1 MCKIWIFG
9 GTTEGRLLAE
19 YCSREK
25 IPAWVSV
32 ASEYGEELLREDLLE
47 AENVENAENLVQN
60 HDMNGREKSA
70 DREGY
75 LAKKNLKNASV
86 SSAVKVLRGRMDRH
100 QMEEFIRN
108 QGIQLV
114 IDATH
119 PHAKLVS
126 EEIQEACRQTGIRLE
141 RCLRAEG
148 EQNRGRDWVE
158 VDSIQEA
165 VAFLSSVPGVIF
177 ATTGSKELEALCQ
190 IPEYPKRVYAR
201 VLPISG
207 VLKKCEELGI
217 TGSHLIAMQGPFS
230 TEMNALFL
238 RQTKAEW
245 LLTKDSGRAGGFQEK
260 MEAARANGTRVVVIR
275 RPEERGISLNEAMK
289 VLKETDGRTIG
300 EREGIESEIASAKS
314 KKNIEGVDG
323 ENQEK
328 SNEVENVPAGEEERK
343 SGTDTVELEERN
355 KIKPSKTQTVFVTA
369 QKLACDT
376 QKTHLIL
383 AGIGMGQPSQMT
395 GEVLRAIRESDAL
408 IGAGRMLESAE
419 RALQDDLL
427 INKEGKIENR
437 QKSATAVEKERIP
450 GNIRGSYV
458 KCYKAY
464 LPDDVIRIISE
475 HPEWKQAVILYSGD
489 TGFFSGASK
498 MAERLRE
505 AGYPFTVYPG
515 ISCISYLAA
524 RLGTHWEDA
533 AIYSAHG
540 RELPVERVMKHLCD
554 PEEAANRAF
563 ILMGG
568 KNGAGQFCK
577 RLTQAGYGSVQ
588 VTVGEN
594 LSYPEEQ
601 IRSGTAE
608 EMGKLEFTDLSLMQL
623 EVLGKIKR
631 GQTEVPNKEKIAD
644 DDNIEITNVEKL
656 KMYAQGMVSEKRIQ
670 DVQVTESYKND
681 KHKFVLH
688 TNLCQEIPRIMLAA
702 PKSGSG
708 KTLLTCGLLE
718 ILRRRGLNPIA
729 CKCGPDYIDPM
740 FHRYVLGIPG
750 RNLDSFFL
758 PPEGVREVLAD
769 AAREEKAGIAVLEG
783 VMGYYDGLGGTETA
797 ASSWEIAKITDT
809 PAILLLDCKG
819 ASLSAAAMASGF
831 LHFREDSQIAGV
843 ILNRVSSMYYER
855 LAAAVEEASGLPV
868 LGYLP
873 ESEEYRMES
882 RHLGLFLPGEI
893 DRLRE
898 RIGRLADQMEKSIA
912 VDRVL
917 EVAGMSLEGENKEK
931 EKTERIERAEK
942 TRKGSEKIS
951 PRVRIGVARDEAFC
965 FYYQENFRLLEQM
978 GAELVYF
985 SPLRD
990 KKIPEGVNG
999 LLFGGGYPENY
1010 ARELAENAAMRESVR
1025 RSIAAGMPF
1034 LAECGGFLYLHRTL
1048 EGSDGKHWE
1057 MAGVYPFNAYRTD
1070 RLRRFGYVRLLTPS
1084 GQEIH
1089 GHEFHYWESEE
1100 PGTDWEAVK
1109 PTGNRSWRCIHEKGA
1124 QIGGFPHLYYAS
1136 CPEFLRGWLNVCE
1149 KYSED
1154 NGDKF

>member
-25 IPAWVSV
+25 IEAWVSV
-32 ASEYGEELLREDLLE
+32 ASEYGEELLQEELMESGNAGNPDL
-47 AENVENAENLVQN
+47 N
-60 HDMNGREKSA
+60 HNTC
-70 DREGY
+70 
-75 LAKKNLKNASV
+75 LAKKNLKTVQASSV
-86 SSAVKVLRGRMDRH
+86 IKVLRGRMDRY

-108 QGIQLV
+108 QGIHLV

-119 PHAKLVS
+119 PHARLVS
-126 EEIQEACRQTGIRLE
+126 EEIQEACGRTGVRLE

-148 EQNRGRDWVE
+148 EQNKARDWVE

-165 VAFLSSVPGVIF
+165 VSFLSSVSGVIF

-190 IPEYPKRVYAR
+190 IPDYQKRVYAR
-201 VLPISG
+201 VLPTSN
-207 VLKKCEELGI
+207 VLKKCEKLGI

-230 TEMNALFL
+230 TEMNTLFL

-260 MEAARANGTRVVVIR
+260 VEAARENGTRVVVIR
-275 RPEERGISLNEAMK
+275 RPEEDGISLEEAME
-289 VLKETDGRTIG
+289 VLKKADEGKVG
-300 EREGIESEIASAKS
+300 E
-314 KKNIEGVDG
+314 
-323 ENQEK
+323 
-328 SNEVENVPAGEEERK
+328 
-343 SGTDTVELEERN
+343 L
-355 KIKPSKTQTVFVTA
+355 
-369 QKLACDT
+369 
-376 QKTHLIL
+376 KTHLIL

-419 RALQDDLL
+419 RALQNDLL
-427 INKEGKIENR
+427 ISKEGKAENR
-437 QKSATAVEKERIP
+437 QESAAAVEKER
-450 GNIRGSYV
+450 

-464 LPDDVIRIISE
+464 LPDDVIQIVSK

-489 TGFFSGASK
+489 TGFFSGASR

-515 ISCISYLAA
+515 TSCVSYLAA

-540 RELPVERVMKHLCD
+540 RELSVDRVMKRLCD
-554 PEEAANRAF
+554 PEEPAKRAF

-568 KNGAGQFCK
+568 KNGAGQFCE
-577 RLTQAGYGSVQ
+577 RLTQAGYGNVQ

-608 EMGKLEFTDLSLMQL
+608 EMKKLEFADLSLILL
-623 EVLGKIKR
+623 EVTDEIKNVKQLKR
-631 GQTEVPNKEKIAD
+631 FEQEDKRLLPAD
-644 DDNIEITNVEKL
+644 SV
-656 KMYAQGMVSEKRIQ
+656 GV
-670 DVQVTESYKND
+670 
-681 KHKFVLH
+681 F
-688 TNLCQEIPRIMLAA
+688 PRIMLAA

-718 ILRRRGLNPIA
+718 VLRRRGLNPIA

-758 PPEGVREVLAD
+758 PTEGVRKVLVD
-769 AAREEKAGIAVLEG
+769 AVREEQAGIAVLEG
-783 VMGYYDGLGGTETA
+783 VMGYYDGLGGTETS
-797 ASSWEIAKITDT
+797 ASSWEIAEITDT
-809 PAILLLDCKG
+809 PAILVLDCKG

-831 LHFREDSQIAGV
+831 LHFRKKSHIAGV

-912 VDRVL
+912 VERVL
-917 EVAGMSLEGENKEK
+917 EVAGMLPLRIENKEK
-931 EKTERIERAEK
+931 EK
-942 TRKGSEKIS
+942 
-951 PRVRIGVARDEAFC
+951 
-965 FYYQENFRLLEQM
+965 
-978 GAELVYF
+978 
-985 SPLRD
+985 
-990 KKIPEGVNG
+990 
-999 LLFGGGYPENY
+999 
-1010 ARELAENAAMRESVR
+1010 AENESMEAE
-1025 RSIAAGMPF
+1025 IF
-1034 LAECGGFLYLHRTL
+1034 LIVEAECLVTSNTDADARGDFL
-1048 EGSDGKHWE
+1048 
-1057 MAGVYPFNAYRTD
+1057 
-1070 RLRRFGYVRLLTPS
+1070 LLTC
-1084 GQEIH
+1084 
-1089 GHEFHYWESEE
+1089 WELRY
-1100 PGTDWEAVK
+1100 TF
-1109 PTGNRSWRCIHEKGA
+1109 R
-1124 QIGGFPHLYYAS
+1124 PH
-1136 CPEFLRGWLNVCE
+1136 
-1149 KYSED
+1149 
-1154 NGDKF
+1154 

>member
-25 IPAWVSV
+25 IEAWVSV
-32 ASEYGEELLREDLLE
+32 ASEYGEELLQEELMESGNAGNPDL
-47 AENVENAENLVQN
+47 N
-60 HDMNGREKSA
+60 HNTC
-70 DREGY
+70 
-75 LAKKNLKNASV
+75 LAKKNLKTVQASSV
-86 SSAVKVLRGRMDRH
+86 IKVLRGRMDRY

-108 QGIQLV
+108 QGIHLV

-119 PHAKLVS
+119 PHARLVS
-126 EEIQEACRQTGIRLE
+126 EEIQEACGRTGVRLE

-148 EQNRGRDWVE
+148 EQNKARDWVE

-165 VAFLSSVPGVIF
+165 VSFLSSVSGVIF

-190 IPEYPKRVYAR
+190 IPDYQKRVYAR
-201 VLPISG
+201 VLPTSN
-207 VLKKCEELGI
+207 VLKKCEKLGI

-230 TEMNALFL
+230 TEMNTLFL

-260 MEAARANGTRVVVIR
+260 VEAARENGTRVVVIR
-275 RPEERGISLNEAMK
+275 RPEENGISLEEAME
-289 VLKETDGRTIG
+289 VLKKADEGKVG
-300 EREGIESEIASAKS
+300 E
-314 KKNIEGVDG
+314 
-323 ENQEK
+323 
-328 SNEVENVPAGEEERK
+328 
-343 SGTDTVELEERN
+343 L
-355 KIKPSKTQTVFVTA
+355 
-369 QKLACDT
+369 
-376 QKTHLIL
+376 KTHLIL

-395 GEVLRAIRESDAL
+395 GEVLRSIRESDAL

-419 RALQDDLL
+419 RALQNDLL
-427 INKEGKIENR
+427 ISKEGKAENR
-437 QKSATAVEKERIP
+437 QESAAAVEKER
-450 GNIRGSYV
+450 

-464 LPDDVIRIISE
+464 LPDDVIQIVSE
-475 HPEWKQAVILYSGD
+475 HPEWKRAVILYSGD
-489 TGFFSGASK
+489 TGFFSGASR

-515 ISCISYLAA
+515 TSCVSYLAA

-540 RELPVERVMKHLCD
+540 RELSVDRVMKRLCD
-554 PEEAANRAF
+554 PEEPAKRAF

-568 KNGAGQFCK
+568 KNGAGQFCE
-577 RLTQAGYGSVQ
+577 RLTQAGYGNVQ

-608 EMGKLEFTDLSLMQL
+608 EMKKLEFADLSLMLL
-623 EVLGKIKR
+623 EVTDEIKNVKQLKR
-631 GQTEVPNKEKIAD
+631 FEQEDKRLLPAD
-644 DDNIEITNVEKL
+644 SV
-656 KMYAQGMVSEKRIQ
+656 GV
-670 DVQVTESYKND
+670 
-681 KHKFVLH
+681 F
-688 TNLCQEIPRIMLAA
+688 PRIMLAA

-718 ILRRRGLNPIA
+718 VLRRRGLNPIA

-758 PPEGVREVLAD
+758 PTEGVRKVLVD
-769 AAREEKAGIAVLEG
+769 AVREEQAGIAVLEG
-783 VMGYYDGLGGTETA
+783 VMGYYDGLGGTETS
-797 ASSWEIAKITDT
+797 ASSWEIAEITDT
-809 PAILLLDCKG
+809 PAILVLDCKG

-831 LHFREDSQIAGV
+831 LHFRKKSHIAGV
-843 ILNRVSSMYYER
+843 ILNRVSSMYCER

-912 VDRVL
+912 VERVL
-917 EVAGMSLEGENKEK
+917 EVAGMLPLRIENKEK
-931 EKTERIERAEK
+931 EKAENESMEAEGIAK
-942 TRKGSEKIS
+942 FPACQEQKVTS
-951 PRVRIGVARDEAFC
+951 RVRIGVARDEAFC

-990 KKIPEGVNG
+990 KKIPDRVDG

-1010 ARELAENAAMRESVR
+1010 ARELAKNAAMRESIR

-1057 MAGVYPFNAYRTD
+1057 MAGVYPFDAYRTN
-1070 RLRRFGYVRLLTPS
+1070 RLRRFGYVRLLTSS

-1089 GHEFHYWESEE
+1089 GHEFHYWESED

-1109 PTGNRSWRCIHEKGA
+1109 PTGNRSWRCIHEKGG

-1136 CPEFLRGWLNVCE
+1136 CPDFLRKWLDVCAKGSQK
-1149 KYSED
+1149 KYI
-1154 NGDKF
+1154 N

>member
-25 IPAWVSV
+25 IEAWVSV
-32 ASEYGEELLREDLLE
+32 ASEYGEELLQEELMESGNAGNPDL
-47 AENVENAENLVQN
+47 N
-60 HDMNGREKSA
+60 HNTC
-70 DREGY
+70 
-75 LAKKNLKNASV
+75 LAKKNLKTVQASSV
-86 SSAVKVLRGRMDRH
+86 IKVLRGRMDRY

-108 QGIQLV
+108 QGIHLV

-119 PHAKLVS
+119 PHARLVS
-126 EEIQEACRQTGIRLE
+126 EEIQEACGRTGVRLE

-148 EQNRGRDWVE
+148 EQNKARDWVE

-165 VAFLSSVPGVIF
+165 VSFLSSVSGVIF

-190 IPEYPKRVYAR
+190 IPDYQKRVYAR
-201 VLPISG
+201 VLPTSN
-207 VLKKCEELGI
+207 VLKKCEKLGI

-230 TEMNALFL
+230 TEMNTLFL

-260 MEAARANGTRVVVIR
+260 VEAARENGTRVVVIR
-275 RPEERGISLNEAMK
+275 RPEEDGISLEEAME
-289 VLKETDGRTIG
+289 VLKKADEGKVG
-300 EREGIESEIASAKS
+300 E
-314 KKNIEGVDG
+314 
-323 ENQEK
+323 
-328 SNEVENVPAGEEERK
+328 
-343 SGTDTVELEERN
+343 L
-355 KIKPSKTQTVFVTA
+355 
-369 QKLACDT
+369 
-376 QKTHLIL
+376 KTHLIL

-419 RALQDDLL
+419 RALQNDLL
-427 INKEGKIENR
+427 ISKEGKAENR
-437 QKSATAVEKERIP
+437 QESAAAVEKET
-450 GNIRGSYV
+450 

-464 LPDDVIRIISE
+464 LPDDVIQIVSK

-489 TGFFSGASK
+489 TGFFSGASR

-515 ISCISYLAA
+515 TSCVSYLAA

-540 RELPVERVMKHLCD
+540 RELSVDRVMKRLCD
-554 PEEAANRAF
+554 PEEPAKRAF

-568 KNGAGQFCK
+568 KNGAGQFCE
-577 RLTQAGYGSVQ
+577 RLTQAGYGNVQ

-608 EMGKLEFTDLSLMQL
+608 EMKKLEFADLSLILL
-623 EVLGKIKR
+623 EVTDEIKNVKQLKR
-631 GQTEVPNKEKIAD
+631 FEQEDKRLLSAD
-644 DDNIEITNVEKL
+644 SV
-656 KMYAQGMVSEKRIQ
+656 GV
-670 DVQVTESYKND
+670 
-681 KHKFVLH
+681 F
-688 TNLCQEIPRIMLAA
+688 PRIMLAA

-718 ILRRRGLNPIA
+718 VLRRRGLNPIA

-750 RNLDSFFL
+750 RNLDSFFM
-758 PPEGVREVLAD
+758 PAEGVRKVLVD
-769 AAREEKAGIAVLEG
+769 AVREEQAGIAVLEG
-783 VMGYYDGLGGTETA
+783 VMGYYDGLGGTETS
-797 ASSWEIAKITDT
+797 ASSWEIAEITDT
-809 PAILLLDCKG
+809 PAILVLDCKG
-819 ASLSAAAMASGF
+819 SSLSAAAMASGF
-831 LHFREDSQIAGV
+831 LHFRKKSHIAGV

-917 EVAGMSLEGENKEK
+917 EVAGMLPLRIENKEK
-931 EKTERIERAEK
+931 EKAENESMEAESIAK
-942 TRKGSEKIS
+942 FPACQEQKVTS
-951 PRVRIGVARDEAFC
+951 RVRIGVARDEAFC

-990 KKIPEGVNG
+990 KKIPDRVDG

-1010 ARELAENAAMRESVR
+1010 ARELAKNAAMRESIR

-1057 MAGVYPFNAYRTD
+1057 MAGVYPFDAYRTN
-1070 RLRRFGYVRLLTPS
+1070 RLRRFGYVRLLTSS

-1089 GHEFHYWESEE
+1089 GHEFHYWESED

-1109 PTGNRSWRCIHEKGA
+1109 PTGNRSWRCIHEKGG

-1136 CPEFLRGWLNVCE
+1136 CPDFLRKWLDECAKGSQQ
-1149 KYSED
+1149 KYT
-1154 NGDKF
+1154 N

>member
-25 IPAWVSV
+25 IEAWVSV
-32 ASEYGEELLREDLLE
+32 ASEYGEELLQEELMESGNAGNPDL
-47 AENVENAENLVQN
+47 N
-60 HDMNGREKSA
+60 HNTKESGQCA
-70 DREGY
+70 DKEICF
-75 LAKKNLKNASV
+75 AKKSLKNVQASSV
-86 SSAVKVLRGRMDRH
+86 IKVLRGRMDRY

-108 QGIQLV
+108 QGIHLV

-119 PHAKLVS
+119 PHARLVS
-126 EEIQEACRQTGIRLE
+126 EEIQEACGRTGVRLE

-148 EQNRGRDWVE
+148 EQNKARDWVE

-165 VAFLSSVPGVIF
+165 VSFLSSVSGVIF

-190 IPEYPKRVYAR
+190 IPDYQKRVYAR
-201 VLPISG
+201 VLPTSN
-207 VLKKCEELGI
+207 VLKKCEKLGI

-230 TEMNALFL
+230 TEMNTLFL

-260 MEAARANGTRVVVIR
+260 VEAARENGTRVVVIR
-275 RPEERGISLNEAMK
+275 RPEEDGISLEEAME
-289 VLKETDGRTIG
+289 VLKKADEGNVG
-300 EREGIESEIASAKS
+300 E
-314 KKNIEGVDG
+314 
-323 ENQEK
+323 
-328 SNEVENVPAGEEERK
+328 
-343 SGTDTVELEERN
+343 L
-355 KIKPSKTQTVFVTA
+355 
-369 QKLACDT
+369 
-376 QKTHLIL
+376 KTHLIL

-419 RALQDDLL
+419 RALQNDLL
-427 INKEGKIENR
+427 ISKEGKAENR
-437 QKSATAVEKERIP
+437 QESAAAVEKER
-450 GNIRGSYV
+450 

-464 LPDDVIRIISE
+464 LPDDVIQIVSE

-489 TGFFSGASK
+489 TGFFSGASR

-515 ISCISYLAA
+515 TSCVSYLAA

-540 RELPVERVMKHLCD
+540 RELSVDRVMKRLCD
-554 PEEAANRAF
+554 PEEPAKRAF

-568 KNGAGQFCK
+568 KNGAGQFCE
-577 RLTQAGYGSVQ
+577 RLTQAGYGNVQ

-608 EMGKLEFTDLSLMQL
+608 EMKKLEFADLSLMLL
-623 EVLGKIKR
+623 EVTDEIKNVKQLKR
-631 GQTEVPNKEKIAD
+631 FEQEDKRLLPAD
-644 DDNIEITNVEKL
+644 SV
-656 KMYAQGMVSEKRIQ
+656 GV
-670 DVQVTESYKND
+670 
-681 KHKFVLH
+681 F
-688 TNLCQEIPRIMLAA
+688 PRIMLAA

-718 ILRRRGLNPIA
+718 VLRRRGLNPIA

-758 PPEGVREVLAD
+758 PAEGVREVLVD
-769 AAREEKAGIAVLEG
+769 VVREEQAGIAVLEG
-783 VMGYYDGLGGTETA
+783 VMGYYDGLGGTETS
-797 ASSWEIAKITDT
+797 ASSWEIAEITDT
-809 PAILLLDCKG
+809 PAILVLDCKG

-831 LHFREDSQIAGV
+831 LHFREKSHIAGV

-855 LAAAVEEASGLPV
+855 LAAAVEEASRLPV

-873 ESEEYRMES
+873 ESEEYHMES

-912 VDRVL
+912 VERVL
-917 EVAGMSLEGENKEK
+917 EVAGMLPLRIENKEK
-931 EKTERIERAEK
+931 EKAENESMEAESIAK
-942 TRKGSEKIS
+942 FPACQEQKVTS
-951 PRVRIGVARDEAFC
+951 RVRIGVARDEAFC

-990 KKIPEGVNG
+990 KKIPDRVDG

-1010 ARELAENAAMRESVR
+1010 ARELAKNAAMRESIR
-1025 RSIAAGMPF
+1025 RSIA
-1034 LAECGGFLYLHRTL
+1034 
-1048 EGSDGKHWE
+1048 S
-1057 MAGVYPFNAYRTD
+1057 
-1070 RLRRFGYVRLLTPS
+1070 
-1084 GQEIH
+1084 
-1089 GHEFHYWESEE
+1089 
-1100 PGTDWEAVK
+1100 
-1109 PTGNRSWRCIHEKGA
+1109 
-1124 QIGGFPHLYYAS
+1124 
-1136 CPEFLRGWLNVCE
+1136 
-1149 KYSED
+1149 
-1154 NGDKF
+1154 

>member
-25 IPAWVSV
+25 IEAWVSV
-32 ASEYGEELLREDLLE
+32 ASEYGEELLQEELMESGNAGNPDL
-47 AENVENAENLVQN
+47 N
-60 HDMNGREKSA
+60 HNTC
-70 DREGY
+70 
-75 LAKKNLKNASV
+75 LAKKNLKTVQASSV
-86 SSAVKVLRGRMDRH
+86 IKVLRGRMDRY

-108 QGIQLV
+108 QGIHLV

-119 PHAKLVS
+119 PHARLVS
-126 EEIQEACRQTGIRLE
+126 EEIQEACGRTGVRLE

-148 EQNRGRDWVE
+148 EQNKARDWVE

-165 VAFLSSVPGVIF
+165 VSFLSSVSGVIF

-190 IPEYPKRVYAR
+190 IPDYQKRVYAR
-201 VLPISG
+201 VLPTSN
-207 VLKKCEELGI
+207 VLKKCEKLGI
-217 TGSHLIAMQGPFS
+217 TGSHLIAMQGPFF
-230 TEMNALFL
+230 TEMNTLFL

-260 MEAARANGTRVVVIR
+260 VEAARENGTRVVVIR
-275 RPEERGISLNEAMK
+275 RPKENGISLEEAME
-289 VLKETDGRTIG
+289 VLKKADEGKVG
-300 EREGIESEIASAKS
+300 E
-314 KKNIEGVDG
+314 
-323 ENQEK
+323 
-328 SNEVENVPAGEEERK
+328 
-343 SGTDTVELEERN
+343 L
-355 KIKPSKTQTVFVTA
+355 
-369 QKLACDT
+369 
-376 QKTHLIL
+376 KTHLIL

-419 RALQDDLL
+419 RALQNDLL
-427 INKEGKIENR
+427 ISKEGKAENR
-437 QKSATAVEKERIP
+437 QESAAAVEKET
-450 GNIRGSYV
+450 

-464 LPDDVIRIISE
+464 LPDDVIQIVSK

-489 TGFFSGASK
+489 TGFFSGASR

-515 ISCISYLAA
+515 TSCVSYLAA

-540 RELPVERVMKHLCD
+540 RELSVDRVMKRLCD
-554 PEEAANRAF
+554 PEEPAKRAF

-568 KNGAGQFCK
+568 KNGAGQFCE
-577 RLTQAGYGSVQ
+577 RLTQAGYGNVQ
-588 VTVGEN
+588 VTVGES

-601 IRSGTAE
+601 IRRGTAE
-608 EMGKLEFTDLSLMQL
+608 EMKKLEFADLSLMLL
-623 EVLGKIKR
+623 EVTDEIKNVKQLKR
-631 GQTEVPNKEKIAD
+631 FEQEDKRLLPAD
-644 DDNIEITNVEKL
+644 SV
-656 KMYAQGMVSEKRIQ
+656 GV
-670 DVQVTESYKND
+670 
-681 KHKFVLH
+681 F
-688 TNLCQEIPRIMLAA
+688 PRIMLAA

-718 ILRRRGLNPIA
+718 VLRRRGLNPIA

-758 PPEGVREVLAD
+758 PTEGVRKVLVD
-769 AAREEKAGIAVLEG
+769 AVREEQAGIAVLEG
-783 VMGYYDGLGGTETA
+783 VMGYYDGLGGTETS
-797 ASSWEIAKITDT
+797 ASSWEIAEITDT
-809 PAILLLDCKG
+809 PAILVLDCKG

-831 LHFREDSQIAGV
+831 LHFRKKSHIAGV

-912 VDRVL
+912 VEQVL
-917 EVAGMSLEGENKEK
+917 EVAGMLPLRIENKEK
-931 EKTERIERAEK
+931 EKAENESMEAESIAK
-942 TRKGSEKIS
+942 FPACQEQKVTS
-951 PRVRIGVARDEAFC
+951 RVRIGVARDEAFC

-990 KKIPEGVNG
+990 KKIPDRVDG

-1010 ARELAENAAMRESVR
+1010 ARELAKNAAMRESIR

-1057 MAGVYPFNAYRTD
+1057 MAGVYPFDAYRTN
-1070 RLRRFGYVRLLTPS
+1070 RLRRFGYVRLLTSS

-1089 GHEFHYWESEE
+1089 GHEFHYWESED

-1109 PTGNRSWRCIHEKGA
+1109 PTGNRSWRCIHEKGG

-1136 CPEFLRGWLNVCE
+1136 CPDFLRKWLDVCAKGSQQ
-1149 KYSED
+1149 KYT
-1154 NGDKF
+1154 N

>member
-25 IPAWVSV
+25 IEAWVSV
-32 ASEYGEELLREDLLE
+32 ASEYGEELLQEELMESGNAGNPDL
-47 AENVENAENLVQN
+47 N
-60 HDMNGREKSA
+60 HNTC
-70 DREGY
+70 
-75 LAKKNLKNASV
+75 LAKKNLKTVQASSV
-86 SSAVKVLRGRMDRH
+86 IKVLRGRMDRY

-108 QGIQLV
+108 QGIHLV

-119 PHAKLVS
+119 PHARLVS
-126 EEIQEACRQTGIRLE
+126 EEIQEACGRTGVRLE
-141 RCLRAEG
+141 RCLRAGG
-148 EQNRGRDWVE
+148 EQNKARDWVE

-165 VAFLSSVPGVIF
+165 VSFLSSVSGVIF

-190 IPEYPKRVYAR
+190 IPDYQKRVYAR
-201 VLPISG
+201 VLPTSN
-207 VLKKCEELGI
+207 VLKKCEKLGI

-230 TEMNALFL
+230 TEMNTLFL

-260 MEAARANGTRVVVIR
+260 VEAARENGTRVVVIR
-275 RPEERGISLNEAMK
+275 RPEEDGISLEEAME
-289 VLKETDGRTIG
+289 VLKKADEGKVG
-300 EREGIESEIASAKS
+300 E
-314 KKNIEGVDG
+314 
-323 ENQEK
+323 
-328 SNEVENVPAGEEERK
+328 
-343 SGTDTVELEERN
+343 L
-355 KIKPSKTQTVFVTA
+355 
-369 QKLACDT
+369 
-376 QKTHLIL
+376 KTHLIL

-419 RALQDDLL
+419 RALQNDLL
-427 INKEGKIENR
+427 ISKEGKAENR
-437 QKSATAVEKERIP
+437 QESAAAVEKET
-450 GNIRGSYV
+450 

-464 LPDDVIRIISE
+464 LPDDVIQIVSK

-489 TGFFSGASK
+489 TGFFSGASR

-515 ISCISYLAA
+515 TSCVSYLAA

-540 RELPVERVMKHLCD
+540 RELSVDRVMKRLCD
-554 PEEAANRAF
+554 PEEPAKRAF

-568 KNGAGQFCK
+568 KNGAGQFCE
-577 RLTQAGYGSVQ
+577 RLTQAGYGNVQ

-608 EMGKLEFTDLSLMQL
+608 EMKKLEFADLSLILL
-623 EVLGKIKR
+623 EVTDEIKNVKQLKR
-631 GQTEVPNKEKIAD
+631 FEQEDKRLLPAD
-644 DDNIEITNVEKL
+644 SV
-656 KMYAQGMVSEKRIQ
+656 GV
-670 DVQVTESYKND
+670 
-681 KHKFVLH
+681 F
-688 TNLCQEIPRIMLAA
+688 PRIMLAA

-718 ILRRRGLNPIA
+718 VLRRRGLNPIA

-750 RNLDSFFL
+750 RNLDSFFM
-758 PPEGVREVLAD
+758 PAEGVRKVLVD
-769 AAREEKAGIAVLEG
+769 AVREEQAGIAVLEG
-783 VMGYYDGLGGTETA
+783 VMGYYDGLGGTETS
-797 ASSWEIAKITDT
+797 ASSWEIAEITDT
-809 PAILLLDCKG
+809 PAILVLDCKG

-831 LHFREDSQIAGV
+831 LHFRKKSHIAGV

-917 EVAGMSLEGENKEK
+917 EVAGMLPLRIENKEK
-931 EKTERIERAEK
+931 EKAENESMEAESIAK
-942 TRKGSEKIS
+942 FPACQEQKVTS
-951 PRVRIGVARDEAFC
+951 RVRIGVARDEAFC

-990 KKIPEGVNG
+990 KKIPDRVDG

-1010 ARELAENAAMRESVR
+1010 ARELAKNAAMRESIR

-1057 MAGVYPFNAYRTD
+1057 MAGVYPFDAYRTN
-1070 RLRRFGYVRLLTPS
+1070 RLRRFGYVRLLTSS

-1089 GHEFHYWESEE
+1089 GHEFHYWESED

-1109 PTGNRSWRCIHEKGA
+1109 PTGNRSWRCIHEKGG

-1136 CPEFLRGWLNVCE
+1136 CPDFLRKWLDVCAKGSQQ
-1149 KYSED
+1149 KYI
-1154 NGDKF
+1154 N

>member
-25 IPAWVSV
+25 IEAWVSV
-32 ASEYGEELLREDLLE
+32 ASEYGEELLQEELMESGNAGNPDL
-47 AENVENAENLVQN
+47 N
-60 HDMNGREKSA
+60 HNTC
-70 DREGY
+70 
-75 LAKKNLKNASV
+75 LAKKSLKNVQASSV
-86 SSAVKVLRGRMDRH
+86 IKVLRGRMDRY

-108 QGIQLV
+108 QGIHLV

-119 PHAKLVS
+119 PHARLVS
-126 EEIQEACRQTGIRLE
+126 EEIQEACGRTGVRLE

-148 EQNRGRDWVE
+148 EQNKARDWVE

-165 VAFLSSVPGVIF
+165 VSFLSSVSGVIF

-190 IPEYPKRVYAR
+190 IPDYQKRVYAR
-201 VLPISG
+201 VLPTSN
-207 VLKKCEELGI
+207 VLKKCEKLGI

-230 TEMNALFL
+230 TEMNTLFL

-260 MEAARANGTRVVVIR
+260 VEAARENGTRVVVIR
-275 RPEERGISLNEAMK
+275 RPEEDGISLEEAME
-289 VLKETDGRTIG
+289 VLKKADEGNVG
-300 EREGIESEIASAKS
+300 EREGRDGEDIEREIASAKR

-323 ENQEK
+323 ENQRK
-328 SNEVENVPAGEEERK
+328 SNA
-343 SGTDTVELEERN
+343 VEL
-355 KIKPSKTQTVFVTA
+355 
-369 QKLACDT
+369 
-376 QKTHLIL
+376 KTHLIL

-419 RALQDDLL
+419 RALQNDLL
-427 INKEGKIENR
+427 ISKEGKAENR
-437 QKSATAVEKERIP
+437 QESAAAVEKET
-450 GNIRGSYV
+450 

-464 LPDDVIRIISE
+464 LPDDVIQIVSK
-475 HPEWKQAVILYSGD
+475 HPEWKRAVILYSGD
-489 TGFFSGASK
+489 TGFFSGASR

-515 ISCISYLAA
+515 TSCVSYLAA

-540 RELPVERVMKHLCD
+540 RELSVDRVMKRLCD
-554 PEEAANRAF
+554 PEEPAKRAF

-568 KNGAGQFCK
+568 KNGAGQFCE
-577 RLTQAGYGSVQ
+577 RLTQAGYGNVQ

-608 EMGKLEFTDLSLMQL
+608 EMKKLEFADLSLMLL
-623 EVLGKIKR
+623 EVTDEIKNVKQLKR
-631 GQTEVPNKEKIAD
+631 FEQEDKRLLPADSVEV
-644 DDNIEITNVEKL
+644 
-656 KMYAQGMVSEKRIQ
+656 
-670 DVQVTESYKND
+670 
-681 KHKFVLH
+681 F
-688 TNLCQEIPRIMLAA
+688 PRIMLAA

-718 ILRRRGLNPIA
+718 VLRRRGLNPIA

-758 PPEGVREVLAD
+758 PTEGVREVLVD
-769 AAREEKAGIAVLEG
+769 AVREEQAGIAVLEG
-783 VMGYYDGLGGTETA
+783 VMGYYDGLGGTETS
-797 ASSWEIAKITDT
+797 ASSWEIAEITDT
-809 PAILLLDCKG
+809 PAILVLDCKG

-831 LHFREDSQIAGV
+831 LHFRKKSHIAGV

-917 EVAGMSLEGENKEK
+917 EVAGMLPLRIENKGK
-931 EKTERIERAEK
+931 EKAENESMEAESIAK
-942 TRKGSEKIS
+942 FPACQEQKVTS
-951 PRVRIGVARDEAFC
+951 RVRIGVARDEAFC

-990 KKIPEGVNG
+990 KKIPDRVDG

-1010 ARELAENAAMRESVR
+1010 ARELAKNAAMRESIR

-1057 MAGVYPFNAYRTD
+1057 MAGVYPFDAYRTN
-1070 RLRRFGYVRLLTPS
+1070 RLRRFGYVRLLTSS

-1089 GHEFHYWESEE
+1089 GHEFHYWESED

-1109 PTGNRSWRCIHEKGA
+1109 PTGNRSWHCIHEKGG

-1136 CPEFLRGWLNVCE
+1136 CPDFLRKWLDVCAKGSQK
-1149 KYSED
+1149 KYI
-1154 NGDKF
+1154 K

>member
-25 IPAWVSV
+25 IEAWVSV
-32 ASEYGEELLREDLLE
+32 ASEYGEELLQEELMESGNAGNPDL
-47 AENVENAENLVQN
+47 N
-60 HDMNGREKSA
+60 HNTC
-70 DREGY
+70 
-75 LAKKNLKNASV
+75 LAKKNLKTVQASSV
-86 SSAVKVLRGRMDRH
+86 IKVLRGRMDRY

-108 QGIQLV
+108 QGIHLV

-119 PHAKLVS
+119 PHARLVS
-126 EEIQEACRQTGIRLE
+126 EEIQEACGRTGVRLE

-148 EQNRGRDWVE
+148 EQNKARDWVE

-165 VAFLSSVPGVIF
+165 VSFLSSVSGVIF
-177 ATTGSKELEALCQ
+177 ATTGSKELEVLCQ
-190 IPEYPKRVYAR
+190 IPDYQKRVYAR
-201 VLPISG
+201 VLPTSN
-207 VLKKCEELGI
+207 VLKKCEKLGI

-230 TEMNALFL
+230 TEMNTLFL

-260 MEAARANGTRVVVIR
+260 VEAARENGTRVVVIR
-275 RPEERGISLNEAMK
+275 RPEEDGISLEEAME
-289 VLKETDGRTIG
+289 VLKKADEGKVG
-300 EREGIESEIASAKS
+300 E
-314 KKNIEGVDG
+314 
-323 ENQEK
+323 
-328 SNEVENVPAGEEERK
+328 
-343 SGTDTVELEERN
+343 L
-355 KIKPSKTQTVFVTA
+355 
-369 QKLACDT
+369 
-376 QKTHLIL
+376 KTHLIL

-419 RALQDDLL
+419 RALQNDLL
-427 INKEGKIENR
+427 ISKEGKAENR
-437 QKSATAVEKERIP
+437 QESAAAMEKET
-450 GNIRGSYV
+450 

-464 LPDDVIRIISE
+464 LPDDVIQIVSK

-489 TGFFSGASK
+489 TGFFSGASR

-515 ISCISYLAA
+515 TSCVSYLAA

-540 RELPVERVMKHLCD
+540 RELSVDRVMKRLCD
-554 PEEAANRAF
+554 PEEPAKRAF

-568 KNGAGQFCK
+568 KNGAGQFCE
-577 RLTQAGYGSVQ
+577 RLTQAGYGNVQ

-608 EMGKLEFTDLSLMQL
+608 EMKKLEFADLSLILL
-623 EVLGKIKR
+623 EVTDEIKNVKQLKR
-631 GQTEVPNKEKIAD
+631 FEQEDKRLLSAD
-644 DDNIEITNVEKL
+644 SV
-656 KMYAQGMVSEKRIQ
+656 GV
-670 DVQVTESYKND
+670 
-681 KHKFVLH
+681 F
-688 TNLCQEIPRIMLAA
+688 PRIMLAA

-718 ILRRRGLNPIA
+718 VLRRRGLNPIA

-750 RNLDSFFL
+750 RNLDSFFM
-758 PPEGVREVLAD
+758 PAEGVRKVLVD
-769 AAREEKAGIAVLEG
+769 AVREEQAGIAVLEG
-783 VMGYYDGLGGTETA
+783 VMGYYDGLGGTETS
-797 ASSWEIAKITDT
+797 ASSWEIAEITDT
-809 PAILLLDCKG
+809 PAILVLDCKG
-819 ASLSAAAMASGF
+819 SSLSAAAMASGF
-831 LHFREDSQIAGV
+831 LHFRKKSHIAGV

-912 VDRVL
+912 VERVL
-917 EVAGMSLEGENKEK
+917 EVAGMLPLRIENKEK
-931 EKTERIERAEK
+931 EKAENESMEAESIAK
-942 TRKGSEKIS
+942 FPACQEQKVTS
-951 PRVRIGVARDEAFC
+951 RVRIGVARDEAFC

-990 KKIPEGVNG
+990 KKIPDRVDG

-1010 ARELAENAAMRESVR
+1010 ARELAKNAAMRESIR

-1057 MAGVYPFNAYRTD
+1057 MAGVYPFDAYRTN
-1070 RLRRFGYVRLLTPS
+1070 RLRRFGYVRLLTSS

-1089 GHEFHYWESEE
+1089 GHEFHYWESED

-1109 PTGNRSWRCIHEKGA
+1109 PTGNRSWRCIHEKGG

-1136 CPEFLRGWLNVCE
+1136 CPDFLRKWLDECAKGSQQ
-1149 KYSED
+1149 KYT
-1154 NGDKF
+1154 N

>member
-25 IPAWVSV
+25 IEAWVSV
-32 ASEYGEELLREDLLE
+32 ASEYGEELLQEELMESGNAGNPDL
-47 AENVENAENLVQN
+47 N
-60 HDMNGREKSA
+60 HNTC
-70 DREGY
+70 
-75 LAKKNLKNASV
+75 LAKKNLKTVQASSV
-86 SSAVKVLRGRMDRH
+86 IKVLRGRMDRY

-108 QGIQLV
+108 QGIHLV

-119 PHAKLVS
+119 PHARLVS
-126 EEIQEACRQTGIRLE
+126 EEIQEACGRTGVRLE

-148 EQNRGRDWVE
+148 EQNKARDWVE

-165 VAFLSSVPGVIF
+165 VSFLSSVSGVIF

-190 IPEYPKRVYAR
+190 IPDYQKRVYAR
-201 VLPISG
+201 VLPTSN
-207 VLKKCEELGI
+207 VLKKCEKLGI

-230 TEMNALFL
+230 TEMNTLFL

-260 MEAARANGTRVVVIR
+260 VEAARENGTRVVVIR
-275 RPEERGISLNEAMK
+275 RPKENGISLEEAME
-289 VLKETDGRTIG
+289 VLKKADEGKVG
-300 EREGIESEIASAKS
+300 E
-314 KKNIEGVDG
+314 
-323 ENQEK
+323 
-328 SNEVENVPAGEEERK
+328 
-343 SGTDTVELEERN
+343 L
-355 KIKPSKTQTVFVTA
+355 
-369 QKLACDT
+369 
-376 QKTHLIL
+376 KTHLIL

-408 IGAGRMLESAE
+408 IGAERMLESAE
-419 RALQDDLL
+419 RALQNDLL
-427 INKEGKIENR
+427 ISKEGKDENR
-437 QKSATAVEKERIP
+437 QESAAAVEKET
-450 GNIRGSYV
+450 

-464 LPDDVIRIISE
+464 LPDDVIQIVSK

-489 TGFFSGASK
+489 TGFFSGASR

-515 ISCISYLAA
+515 TSCVSYLAA

-540 RELPVERVMKHLCD
+540 RELSVDRVMKRLCD
-554 PEEAANRAF
+554 PEEAAKRAF

-568 KNGAGQFCK
+568 KNGAGQFCE
-577 RLTQAGYGSVQ
+577 RLTQAGYGNVQ

-608 EMGKLEFTDLSLMQL
+608 EMKKLEFADLSLMLL
-623 EVLGKIKR
+623 EVTDEIKNVKQLKR
-631 GQTEVPNKEKIAD
+631 FEQEDKRLLPAD
-644 DDNIEITNVEKL
+644 SV
-656 KMYAQGMVSEKRIQ
+656 GV
-670 DVQVTESYKND
+670 
-681 KHKFVLH
+681 F
-688 TNLCQEIPRIMLAA
+688 PRIMLAA

-718 ILRRRGLNPIA
+718 VLRRRGLNPIA

-758 PPEGVREVLAD
+758 PAEGVREVLVD
-769 AAREEKAGIAVLEG
+769 AVREEQAGIAVLEG
-783 VMGYYDGLGGTETA
+783 VMGYYDGLGGTETS
-797 ASSWEIAKITDT
+797 ASSCEIAEITDT
-809 PAILLLDCKG
+809 PAILVLDCKG
-819 ASLSAAAMASGF
+819 ASLSAAAIASGF
-831 LHFREDSQIAGV
+831 LHFREKSHIAGV

-873 ESEEYRMES
+873 ESEEYHMES

-917 EVAGMSLEGENKEK
+917 EVAGMLPLRIENKEK
-931 EKTERIERAEK
+931 EKAENESMEAESIAK
-942 TRKGSEKIS
+942 FPACQEQKVTS
-951 PRVRIGVARDEAFC
+951 RVRIGVARDEAFC

-990 KKIPEGVNG
+990 KKIPDRVDG

-1010 ARELAENAAMRESVR
+1010 ARELAKNAAMRESIR

-1057 MAGVYPFNAYRTD
+1057 MAGVYPFDAYRTN
-1070 RLRRFGYVRLLTPS
+1070 RLRRFGYVRLLTSS

-1089 GHEFHYWESEE
+1089 GHEFHYWESED

-1109 PTGNRSWRCIHEKGA
+1109 PTGNRSWRCIHEKGG

-1136 CPEFLRGWLNVCE
+1136 CPDFLRKWLDVCAKGSQK
-1149 KYSED
+1149 KYI
-1154 NGDKF
+1154 N

>member
-25 IPAWVSV
+25 IEAWVSV
-32 ASEYGEELLREDLLE
+32 ASEYGEELLQEELMESGNAGNPDL
-47 AENVENAENLVQN
+47 NYNTC
-60 HDMNGREKSA
+60 
-70 DREGY
+70 
-75 LAKKNLKNASV
+75 LAKKSLKNVQASSV
-86 SSAVKVLRGRMDRH
+86 IKVLRGRMDRY

-108 QGIQLV
+108 QGIYLV

-119 PHAKLVS
+119 PHARLVS
-126 EEIQEACRQTGIRLE
+126 EEIQEACGRTGVRLE

-148 EQNRGRDWVE
+148 EQNKARDWVE

-165 VAFLSSVPGVIF
+165 VSFLSSVSGVIF

-190 IPEYPKRVYAR
+190 IPDYQKRVYAR
-201 VLPISG
+201 VLPTSN
-207 VLKKCEELGI
+207 VLKKCEKLGI

-230 TEMNALFL
+230 TEMNTLFL

-260 MEAARANGTRVVVIR
+260 VEAARENGTRVVVIR
-275 RPEERGISLNEAMK
+275 RPEEDGISLEEAME
-289 VLKETDGRTIG
+289 VLKKADEGNVG
-300 EREGIESEIASAKS
+300 E
-314 KKNIEGVDG
+314 
-323 ENQEK
+323 
-328 SNEVENVPAGEEERK
+328 
-343 SGTDTVELEERN
+343 L
-355 KIKPSKTQTVFVTA
+355 
-369 QKLACDT
+369 
-376 QKTHLIL
+376 KTHLIL

-419 RALQDDLL
+419 RALQNDLL
-427 INKEGKIENR
+427 ISKEGKAENR
-437 QKSATAVEKERIP
+437 QESAAAVEKET
-450 GNIRGSYV
+450 

-464 LPDDVIRIISE
+464 LPDDVIQIVSK

-489 TGFFSGASK
+489 TGFFSGASR

-515 ISCISYLAA
+515 TSCVSYLAA

-540 RELPVERVMKHLCD
+540 RELSVDRVMKRLCD
-554 PEEAANRAF
+554 PEEPAKRAF

-568 KNGAGQFCK
+568 KNGAGQFCE
-577 RLTQAGYGSVQ
+577 RLTQAGYGNVQ

-608 EMGKLEFTDLSLMQL
+608 EMKKLEFADLSLMLL
-623 EVLGKIKR
+623 EVTDEIKNVKQLKR
-631 GQTEVPNKEKIAD
+631 FEQEDKRLLPAD
-644 DDNIEITNVEKL
+644 SV
-656 KMYAQGMVSEKRIQ
+656 GV
-670 DVQVTESYKND
+670 
-681 KHKFVLH
+681 F
-688 TNLCQEIPRIMLAA
+688 PRIMLAA

-718 ILRRRGLNPIA
+718 VLRRRGLNPIA

-758 PPEGVREVLAD
+758 PAEGVREVLVD
-769 AAREEKAGIAVLEG
+769 AVREEQAGIAVLEG
-783 VMGYYDGLGGTETA
+783 VMGYYDGLGGTETS
-797 ASSWEIAKITDT
+797 ASSWEIAEITDT
-809 PAILLLDCKG
+809 PAILVLDCKG
-819 ASLSAAAMASGF
+819 ASLSVAAMASGF
-831 LHFREDSQIAGV
+831 LHFRKKSHIAGV

-917 EVAGMSLEGENKEK
+917 EVAGMLPLRIENKEK
-931 EKTERIERAEK
+931 EKAENESMEAESIAK
-942 TRKGSEKIS
+942 FPACQEQKVTS
-951 PRVRIGVARDEAFC
+951 RVRIGVARDEAFC
-965 FYYQENFRLLEQM
+965 FYYQENFHLLEQM

-990 KKIPEGVNG
+990 KKIPDRVDG

-1010 ARELAENAAMRESVR
+1010 ARELAKNAAMRESIR

-1057 MAGVYPFNAYRTD
+1057 MAGVYPFDAYRTN
-1070 RLRRFGYVRLLTPS
+1070 RLRRFGYVRLLTSS

-1089 GHEFHYWESEE
+1089 GHEFHYWESED

-1109 PTGNRSWRCIHEKGA
+1109 PTGNRSWRCIHEKGG

-1136 CPEFLRGWLNVCE
+1136 CPDFLRKWLDVCAKGSQQ
-1149 KYSED
+1149 KYI
-1154 NGDKF
+1154 N

>member
-25 IPAWVSV
+25 IEAWVSV
-32 ASEYGEELLREDLLE
+32 ASEYGEELLQEELMESGNAGNPDL
-47 AENVENAENLVQN
+47 N
-60 HDMNGREKSA
+60 HNTC
-70 DREGY
+70 
-75 LAKKNLKNASV
+75 LAKKNLKTVQASSV
-86 SSAVKVLRGRMDRH
+86 IKVLRGRMDRY

-108 QGIQLV
+108 QGIHLV

-119 PHAKLVS
+119 PHARLVS
-126 EEIQEACRQTGIRLE
+126 EEIQEACGRTGVRLE

-148 EQNRGRDWVE
+148 EQNKARDWVE

-165 VAFLSSVPGVIF
+165 VSFLSSVSGVIF

-190 IPEYPKRVYAR
+190 IPDYQKRVYAR
-201 VLPISG
+201 VLPTSN
-207 VLKKCEELGI
+207 VLKKCEKLGI

-230 TEMNALFL
+230 TEMNTLFL

-260 MEAARANGTRVVVIR
+260 VEAARENGTRVVVIR
-275 RPEERGISLNEAMK
+275 RPEEDGISLEEAME
-289 VLKETDGRTIG
+289 VLKKADEGNVG
-300 EREGIESEIASAKS
+300 E
-314 KKNIEGVDG
+314 
-323 ENQEK
+323 
-328 SNEVENVPAGEEERK
+328 
-343 SGTDTVELEERN
+343 L
-355 KIKPSKTQTVFVTA
+355 
-369 QKLACDT
+369 
-376 QKTHLIL
+376 KTHLIL

-419 RALQDDLL
+419 RALQNDLL
-427 INKEGKIENR
+427 ISKEGKAENR
-437 QKSATAVEKERIP
+437 QESAAAVEKET
-450 GNIRGSYV
+450 

-464 LPDDVIRIISE
+464 LPDDVIQIVSK

-489 TGFFSGASK
+489 TGFFSGASR

-515 ISCISYLAA
+515 TSCVSYLAA

-540 RELPVERVMKHLCD
+540 RELSVDRVMKRLCD
-554 PEEAANRAF
+554 PEEPAKRAF

-568 KNGAGQFCK
+568 KNGAGQFCE
-577 RLTQAGYGSVQ
+577 RLTQAGYGNVQ

-608 EMGKLEFTDLSLMQL
+608 EMKKLEFADLSLILL
-623 EVLGKIKR
+623 EVTDEIKNVKQLKR
-631 GQTEVPNKEKIAD
+631 FEQEDKRLLSAD
-644 DDNIEITNVEKL
+644 SV
-656 KMYAQGMVSEKRIQ
+656 GV
-670 DVQVTESYKND
+670 
-681 KHKFVLH
+681 F
-688 TNLCQEIPRIMLAA
+688 PRIMLAA

-750 RNLDSFFL
+750 RNLDSFFM
-758 PPEGVREVLAD
+758 PAEGVRKVLVD
-769 AAREEKAGIAVLEG
+769 AVREEQAGIAVLEG
-783 VMGYYDGLGGTETA
+783 VMGYYDGLGGTETS
-797 ASSWEIAKITDT
+797 ASSWEIAEITDT
-809 PAILLLDCKG
+809 PAILVLDCKG
-819 ASLSAAAMASGF
+819 SSLSAAAMASGF
-831 LHFREDSQIAGV
+831 LHFRKKSHIAGV

-912 VDRVL
+912 VERVL
-917 EVAGMSLEGENKEK
+917 EVAGMLPLRIENKEK
-931 EKTERIERAEK
+931 EKAENESMEAESIAK
-942 TRKGSEKIS
+942 FPACQEQKVTS
-951 PRVRIGVARDEAFC
+951 RVRIGVARDEAFC

-990 KKIPEGVNG
+990 KKIPDRVDG

-1010 ARELAENAAMRESVR
+1010 ARELAKNAAMRESIR

-1057 MAGVYPFNAYRTD
+1057 MAGVYPFDAYRTN
-1070 RLRRFGYVRLLTPS
+1070 RLRRFGYVRLLTSS

-1089 GHEFHYWESEE
+1089 GHEFHYWESED

-1109 PTGNRSWRCIHEKGA
+1109 PTGNRSWRCIHEKGG

-1136 CPEFLRGWLNVCE
+1136 CPDFLRKWLDVCAKGSQK
-1149 KYSED
+1149 KYI
-1154 NGDKF
+1154 N

>member
-25 IPAWVSV
+25 IEAWVSV
-32 ASEYGEELLREDLLE
+32 ASEYGEELLQEELMESGNAGNPDL
-47 AENVENAENLVQN
+47 N
-60 HDMNGREKSA
+60 HNTC
-70 DREGY
+70 
-75 LAKKNLKNASV
+75 LAKKNLKTVQASSV
-86 SSAVKVLRGRMDRH
+86 IKVLRGRMDRY

-108 QGIQLV
+108 QGIHLV

-119 PHAKLVS
+119 PHARLVS
-126 EEIQEACRQTGIRLE
+126 EEIQEACGRTGVRLE
-141 RCLRAEG
+141 RCLRAGG
-148 EQNRGRDWVE
+148 EQNKARDWVE

-165 VAFLSSVPGVIF
+165 VSFLSSVSGVIF
-177 ATTGSKELEALCQ
+177 ATTGSKELEVLCQ
-190 IPEYPKRVYAR
+190 IPDYQKRVYAR
-201 VLPISG
+201 VLPTSN
-207 VLKKCEELGI
+207 VLKKCEKLGI

-230 TEMNALFL
+230 TEMNTLFL

-260 MEAARANGTRVVVIR
+260 VEAARENGTRVVVIR
-275 RPEERGISLNEAMK
+275 RPEEDGISLEEAME
-289 VLKETDGRTIG
+289 VLKKADEGKVG
-300 EREGIESEIASAKS
+300 E
-314 KKNIEGVDG
+314 
-323 ENQEK
+323 
-328 SNEVENVPAGEEERK
+328 
-343 SGTDTVELEERN
+343 L
-355 KIKPSKTQTVFVTA
+355 
-369 QKLACDT
+369 
-376 QKTHLIL
+376 KTHLIL

-419 RALQDDLL
+419 RALQNDLL
-427 INKEGKIENR
+427 ISKEGKAENR
-437 QKSATAVEKERIP
+437 QESAAAVEKER
-450 GNIRGSYV
+450 

-464 LPDDVIRIISE
+464 LPDDVIQIVSK

-489 TGFFSGASK
+489 TGFFSGASR

-515 ISCISYLAA
+515 TSCVSYLAA

-540 RELPVERVMKHLCD
+540 RELSVDRVMKRLCD
-554 PEEAANRAF
+554 PEEPAKRAF

-568 KNGAGQFCK
+568 KNGAGQFCE
-577 RLTQAGYGSVQ
+577 RLTQAGYGNVQ

-608 EMGKLEFTDLSLMQL
+608 EMKKLEFADLSLILL
-623 EVLGKIKR
+623 EVTDEIKNVKQLKR
-631 GQTEVPNKEKIAD
+631 FEQEDKRLLPAD
-644 DDNIEITNVEKL
+644 SV
-656 KMYAQGMVSEKRIQ
+656 GV
-670 DVQVTESYKND
+670 
-681 KHKFVLH
+681 F
-688 TNLCQEIPRIMLAA
+688 PRIMLAA

-718 ILRRRGLNPIA
+718 VLRRRGLNPIA

-758 PPEGVREVLAD
+758 PAEGVRKVLVD
-769 AAREEKAGIAVLEG
+769 AVREEQAGIAVLEG
-783 VMGYYDGLGGTETA
+783 VMGYYDGLGGTETS
-797 ASSWEIAKITDT
+797 ASSWEIAEITDT
-809 PAILLLDCKG
+809 PAILVLDCKG

-831 LHFREDSQIAGV
+831 LHFRKKSHIAGV

-917 EVAGMSLEGENKEK
+917 EVAEMLPLRIENKEK
-931 EKTERIERAEK
+931 EKAENESMEAESIAK
-942 TRKGSEKIS
+942 FPACQEQKVTS
-951 PRVRIGVARDEAFC
+951 RVRIGVARDEAFC

-990 KKIPEGVNG
+990 KKIPDRVDG

-1010 ARELAENAAMRESVR
+1010 ARELAKNAAMRESIR

-1057 MAGVYPFNAYRTD
+1057 MAGVYPFDAYRTN
-1070 RLRRFGYVRLLTPS
+1070 RLRRFGYVRLLTSS

-1089 GHEFHYWESEE
+1089 GHEFHYWESED

-1109 PTGNRSWRCIHEKGA
+1109 PTGNRSWRCIHEKGG

-1136 CPEFLRGWLNVCE
+1136 CPDFLRKWLDVCAKGSQQ
-1149 KYSED
+1149 KYI
-1154 NGDKF
+1154 N

>member
-25 IPAWVSV
+25 IEAWVSV
-32 ASEYGEELLREDLLE
+32 ASEYGEELLQEELMESGNAGNPDL
-47 AENVENAENLVQN
+47 N
-60 HDMNGREKSA
+60 HNTC
-70 DREGY
+70 
-75 LAKKNLKNASV
+75 LAKKNLKTVQASSV
-86 SSAVKVLRGRMDRH
+86 IKVLRGRMDRY

-108 QGIQLV
+108 QGIHLV

-119 PHAKLVS
+119 PHARLVS
-126 EEIQEACRQTGIRLE
+126 EEIQEACGRTGVRLE

-148 EQNRGRDWVE
+148 EQNKARDWVE

-165 VAFLSSVPGVIF
+165 VSFLSSVSGVIF

-190 IPEYPKRVYAR
+190 IPDYQKRVYAR
-201 VLPISG
+201 VLPTSN
-207 VLKKCEELGI
+207 VLKKCEKLGI

-230 TEMNALFL
+230 TEMNTLFL

-260 MEAARANGTRVVVIR
+260 VEAARENGTRVVVIR
-275 RPEERGISLNEAMK
+275 RPEEDGISLEEAME
-289 VLKETDGRTIG
+289 VLKKADEGNVG
-300 EREGIESEIASAKS
+300 E
-314 KKNIEGVDG
+314 
-323 ENQEK
+323 
-328 SNEVENVPAGEEERK
+328 
-343 SGTDTVELEERN
+343 L
-355 KIKPSKTQTVFVTA
+355 
-369 QKLACDT
+369 
-376 QKTHLIL
+376 KTHLIL

-419 RALQDDLL
+419 RALQNDLL
-427 INKEGKIENR
+427 ISKEGKAENR
-437 QKSATAVEKERIP
+437 QESAAAVEKET
-450 GNIRGSYV
+450 

-464 LPDDVIRIISE
+464 LPDDVIQIVSK

-489 TGFFSGASK
+489 TGFFSGASR

-515 ISCISYLAA
+515 TSCVSYLAA

-540 RELPVERVMKHLCD
+540 RELSVDRVMKRLCD
-554 PEEAANRAF
+554 PEEPAKRAF

-568 KNGAGQFCK
+568 KNGAGQFCE
-577 RLTQAGYGSVQ
+577 RLTQAGYGNVQ

-608 EMGKLEFTDLSLMQL
+608 EMRKLEFADLSLMLL
-623 EVLGKIKR
+623 EVTDEIKNVKQLKR
-631 GQTEVPNKEKIAD
+631 FEQEDKRLLPAD
-644 DDNIEITNVEKL
+644 SV
-656 KMYAQGMVSEKRIQ
+656 GV
-670 DVQVTESYKND
+670 
-681 KHKFVLH
+681 F
-688 TNLCQEIPRIMLAA
+688 PRIMLAA

-718 ILRRRGLNPIA
+718 VLRRRGLNPIA

-758 PPEGVREVLAD
+758 PTESVRKVLVDAVRE
-769 AAREEKAGIAVLEG
+769 EQAGIAVLEG
-783 VMGYYDGLGGTETA
+783 VMGYYDGLGGTETS
-797 ASSWEIAKITDT
+797 ASSWEIAEITDT
-809 PAILLLDCKG
+809 PAILVLDCKG

-831 LHFREDSQIAGV
+831 LHFRKKSHIAGV

-912 VDRVL
+912 VERVL
-917 EVAGMSLEGENKEK
+917 EVAGMLPLRIENKEK
-931 EKTERIERAEK
+931 EKAENESMEAESIAK
-942 TRKGSEKIS
+942 FPACQEQKVTS
-951 PRVRIGVARDEAFC
+951 RVRIGVARDEAFC

-990 KKIPEGVNG
+990 KKIPDRVDG

-1010 ARELAENAAMRESVR
+1010 ARELAKNAAMRESIR

-1057 MAGVYPFNAYRTD
+1057 MAGVYPFDAYRTN
-1070 RLRRFGYVRLLTPS
+1070 RLRRFGYVRLLTSS

-1089 GHEFHYWESEE
+1089 GHEFHYWESED

-1109 PTGNRSWRCIHEKGA
+1109 PTGNRSWRCIHEKGG

-1136 CPEFLRGWLNVCE
+1136 CPDFLRKWLDVCAKGSQQ
-1149 KYSED
+1149 KYI
-1154 NGDKF
+1154 N

>member
-25 IPAWVSV
+25 IEAWVSV
-32 ASEYGEELLREDLLE
+32 ASEYGEELLQEELMESGNAGNPDL
-47 AENVENAENLVQN
+47 N
-60 HDMNGREKSA
+60 HNTC
-70 DREGY
+70 
-75 LAKKNLKNASV
+75 LAKKNLKTVQASSV
-86 SSAVKVLRGRMDRH
+86 IKVLRGRMDRY

-108 QGIQLV
+108 QGIHLV

-119 PHAKLVS
+119 PHARLVS
-126 EEIQEACRQTGIRLE
+126 EEIQEACGRTGVRLE

-148 EQNRGRDWVE
+148 EQNKARDWVE

-165 VAFLSSVPGVIF
+165 VSFLSSVSGVIF

-190 IPEYPKRVYAR
+190 IPDYQKRVYAR
-201 VLPISG
+201 VLPTSN
-207 VLKKCEELGI
+207 VLKKCEKLGI

-230 TEMNALFL
+230 TEMNTLFL

-260 MEAARANGTRVVVIR
+260 VEAARENGTRVVVIR
-275 RPEERGISLNEAMK
+275 RPEDNGISLEEAME
-289 VLKETDGRTIG
+289 VLKKADEGKVG
-300 EREGIESEIASAKS
+300 E
-314 KKNIEGVDG
+314 
-323 ENQEK
+323 
-328 SNEVENVPAGEEERK
+328 
-343 SGTDTVELEERN
+343 L
-355 KIKPSKTQTVFVTA
+355 
-369 QKLACDT
+369 
-376 QKTHLIL
+376 KTHLIL

-419 RALQDDLL
+419 RALQNDLL
-427 INKEGKIENR
+427 ISKEGKDENR
-437 QKSATAVEKERIP
+437 QESAAAVEKET
-450 GNIRGSYV
+450 

-464 LPDDVIRIISE
+464 LPDDVIQIVSK

-489 TGFFSGASK
+489 TGFFSGASR

-515 ISCISYLAA
+515 TSCVSYLAA

-540 RELPVERVMKHLCD
+540 RELSVDRVMKRLCD
-554 PEEAANRAF
+554 PEEPAKRAF

-568 KNGAGQFCK
+568 KNGAGQFCE
-577 RLTQAGYGSVQ
+577 RLTQAGYGNVQ

-608 EMGKLEFTDLSLMQL
+608 EMKKLEFADLSLMLL
-623 EVLGKIKR
+623 EVTDEIKNVKQLKR
-631 GQTEVPNKEKIAD
+631 FEQEDKRLLPAD
-644 DDNIEITNVEKL
+644 SV
-656 KMYAQGMVSEKRIQ
+656 GV
-670 DVQVTESYKND
+670 
-681 KHKFVLH
+681 F
-688 TNLCQEIPRIMLAA
+688 PRIMLAA

-718 ILRRRGLNPIA
+718 VLRRRGLNPIA

-758 PPEGVREVLAD
+758 PAEGVREVLVD
-769 AAREEKAGIAVLEG
+769 AVREEQAGIAVLEG
-783 VMGYYDGLGGTETA
+783 VMGYYDGLGGTETS
-797 ASSWEIAKITDT
+797 ASSWEIAEITDT
-809 PAILLLDCKG
+809 PAILVLDCKG
-819 ASLSAAAMASGF
+819 ASLSAAAIASGF
-831 LHFREDSQIAGV
+831 LHFREKSHIAGV

-873 ESEEYRMES
+873 ESEEYHMES

-917 EVAGMSLEGENKEK
+917 EVAGMLPLRIENKEK
-931 EKTERIERAEK
+931 EKAENESMEAESIAK
-942 TRKGSEKIS
+942 FPACQEQKVTS
-951 PRVRIGVARDEAFC
+951 RVRIGVARDEAFC

-990 KKIPEGVNG
+990 KKIPDRVDG

-1010 ARELAENAAMRESVR
+1010 ARELAKNAAMRESIR

-1057 MAGVYPFNAYRTD
+1057 MAGVYPFDAYRTN
-1070 RLRRFGYVRLLTPS
+1070 RLRRFGYVRLLTSS

-1089 GHEFHYWESEE
+1089 GHEFHYWESED

-1109 PTGNRSWRCIHEKGA
+1109 PTGNRSWRCIHEKGG

-1136 CPEFLRGWLNVCE
+1136 CPDFLRKWLDVCAKGSQK
-1149 KYSED
+1149 KYI
-1154 NGDKF
+1154 N

>member
-25 IPAWVSV
+25 IEAWVSV
-32 ASEYGEELLREDLLE
+32 ASEYGEELLQEELMESGNAGNPDL
-47 AENVENAENLVQN
+47 N
-60 HDMNGREKSA
+60 HNTC
-70 DREGY
+70 
-75 LAKKNLKNASV
+75 LAKKNLKTVQASSV
-86 SSAVKVLRGRMDRH
+86 IKVLRGRMDRY

-108 QGIQLV
+108 QGIHLV

-119 PHAKLVS
+119 PHARLVS
-126 EEIQEACRQTGIRLE
+126 EEIQEACGRTGVRLE

-148 EQNRGRDWVE
+148 EQNKARDWVE

-165 VAFLSSVPGVIF
+165 VSFLSSVSGVIF
-177 ATTGSKELEALCQ
+177 ATTGSKELEVLCQ
-190 IPEYPKRVYAR
+190 IPDYQKRVYAR
-201 VLPISG
+201 VLPTSN
-207 VLKKCEELGI
+207 VLKKCEKLGI

-230 TEMNALFL
+230 TEMNTLFL

-260 MEAARANGTRVVVIR
+260 VEAARENGTRVVVIR
-275 RPEERGISLNEAMK
+275 RPEEDGISLEEAME
-289 VLKETDGRTIG
+289 VLKKADEGNVG
-300 EREGIESEIASAKS
+300 E
-314 KKNIEGVDG
+314 
-323 ENQEK
+323 
-328 SNEVENVPAGEEERK
+328 
-343 SGTDTVELEERN
+343 L
-355 KIKPSKTQTVFVTA
+355 
-369 QKLACDT
+369 
-376 QKTHLIL
+376 KTHLIL

-408 IGAGRMLESAE
+408 IGAVRMLESAE
-419 RALQDDLL
+419 RALQNDLL
-427 INKEGKIENR
+427 ISKEEKAENR
-437 QKSATAVEKERIP
+437 QESTAAVEKET
-450 GNIRGSYV
+450 

-464 LPDDVIRIISE
+464 LPDEVIQIVSK

-489 TGFFSGASK
+489 TGFFSGASR

-515 ISCISYLAA
+515 TSCVSYLAA

-540 RELPVERVMKHLCD
+540 RELSVDRVMKRLCD
-554 PEEAANRAF
+554 PEEPAKRAF

-568 KNGAGQFCK
+568 KNGAGQFCE
-577 RLTQAGYGSVQ
+577 RLTQAGYGNVQ

-608 EMGKLEFTDLSLMQL
+608 EMRKLEFADLSLMLL
-623 EVLGKIKR
+623 EVTDEIKNVKQLKR
-631 GQTEVPNKEKIAD
+631 FEQEDKRLLPAD
-644 DDNIEITNVEKL
+644 SV
-656 KMYAQGMVSEKRIQ
+656 GV
-670 DVQVTESYKND
+670 
-681 KHKFVLH
+681 F
-688 TNLCQEIPRIMLAA
+688 PRIMLAA

-718 ILRRRGLNPIA
+718 VLRRRGLNPIA

-750 RNLDSFFL
+750 RNLDSFFM
-758 PPEGVREVLAD
+758 PAEGVRKVLVD
-769 AAREEKAGIAVLEG
+769 AVREEQAGIAVLEG
-783 VMGYYDGLGGTETA
+783 VMGYYDGLGGTETS
-797 ASSWEIAKITDT
+797 ASSWEIAEITDT
-809 PAILLLDCKG
+809 PAILVLDCKG
-819 ASLSAAAMASGF
+819 ASLSAVAMASGF
-831 LHFREDSQIAGV
+831 LHFRKKSHIAGV

-855 LAAAVEEASGLPV
+855 LAAAVEETSGLPV

-912 VDRVL
+912 VEQVL
-917 EVAGMSLEGENKEK
+917 EVAGMLPLRIENKEK
-931 EKTERIERAEK
+931 EKAENESMEAESIAK
-942 TRKGSEKIS
+942 FPACQEQKVTS
-951 PRVRIGVARDEAFC
+951 RVRIGVARDEAFC

-990 KKIPEGVNG
+990 KKIPDRVDG

-1010 ARELAENAAMRESVR
+1010 ARELAKNAAMRENIR

-1057 MAGVYPFNAYRTD
+1057 MAGVYPFDAYRTN
-1070 RLRRFGYVRLLTPS
+1070 RLRRFGYVRLLTSS

-1089 GHEFHYWESEE
+1089 GHEFHYWESED

-1109 PTGNRSWRCIHEKGA
+1109 PTGNRSWRCIHEKGG

-1136 CPEFLRGWLNVCE
+1136 CPDFLRKWLDVCAKGSQK
-1149 KYSED
+1149 KYI
-1154 NGDKF
+1154 N

>member
-25 IPAWVSV
+25 IEAWVSV
-32 ASEYGEELLREDLLE
+32 ASEYGEELLQEELMESGNAGNPDL
-47 AENVENAENLVQN
+47 N
-60 HDMNGREKSA
+60 HNTC
-70 DREGY
+70 
-75 LAKKNLKNASV
+75 LAKKSLKNVQASSV
-86 SSAVKVLRGRMDRH
+86 IKVLRGRMDRY

-108 QGIQLV
+108 QGIHLV

-119 PHAKLVS
+119 PHARLVS
-126 EEIQEACRQTGIRLE
+126 EEIQEACGRTGVRLE

-148 EQNRGRDWVE
+148 EQNKARDWVE

-165 VAFLSSVPGVIF
+165 VSFLSSVSGVIF

-190 IPEYPKRVYAR
+190 IPDYQKRVYAR
-201 VLPISG
+201 VLPTSN
-207 VLKKCEELGI
+207 VLKKCEKLGI

-230 TEMNALFL
+230 TEMNTLFL

-260 MEAARANGTRVVVIR
+260 VEAARENGTRVVVIR
-275 RPEERGISLNEAMK
+275 RPEEDGISLEEAME
-289 VLKETDGRTIG
+289 VLKKADEGNVG
-300 EREGIESEIASAKS
+300 E
-314 KKNIEGVDG
+314 
-323 ENQEK
+323 
-328 SNEVENVPAGEEERK
+328 
-343 SGTDTVELEERN
+343 L
-355 KIKPSKTQTVFVTA
+355 
-369 QKLACDT
+369 
-376 QKTHLIL
+376 KTHLIL
-383 AGIGMGQPSQMT
+383 AGIGMGQPPQMT

-419 RALQDDLL
+419 RALQNDLL
-427 INKEGKIENR
+427 ISKEGKAENR
-437 QKSATAVEKERIP
+437 QESAAAVEKER
-450 GNIRGSYV
+450 

-464 LPDDVIRIISE
+464 LPDDVIQIVSE

-489 TGFFSGASK
+489 TGFFSGASR

-515 ISCISYLAA
+515 TSCVSYLAA

-540 RELPVERVMKHLCD
+540 RELSVDRVMKRLCD
-554 PEEAANRAF
+554 PEEPAKRAF

-568 KNGAGQFCK
+568 KNGAGQFCE
-577 RLTQAGYGSVQ
+577 RLTQAGYGNVQ

-608 EMGKLEFTDLSLMQL
+608 EMKKLEFADLSLMLL
-623 EVLGKIKR
+623 EVTDEIKNVKQLKR
-631 GQTEVPNKEKIAD
+631 FEQEDKRLLPAD
-644 DDNIEITNVEKL
+644 SV
-656 KMYAQGMVSEKRIQ
+656 GV
-670 DVQVTESYKND
+670 
-681 KHKFVLH
+681 F
-688 TNLCQEIPRIMLAA
+688 PRIMLAA

-718 ILRRRGLNPIA
+718 VLRRRGLNPIA

-758 PPEGVREVLAD
+758 PAEGVREVLVD
-769 AAREEKAGIAVLEG
+769 VVREEQAGIAVLEG
-783 VMGYYDGLGGTETA
+783 VMGYYDGLGGTETS
-797 ASSWEIAKITDT
+797 ASSWEIAEITDT
-809 PAILLLDCKG
+809 PAILVLDCKG

-831 LHFREDSQIAGV
+831 LHFREKSHIAGV

-855 LAAAVEEASGLPV
+855 LAAAVEEASRLPV

-873 ESEEYRMES
+873 ESEEYHMES

-912 VDRVL
+912 VERVL
-917 EVAGMSLEGENKEK
+917 EVAGMLPLRIENKEK
-931 EKTERIERAEK
+931 EKAENESMEAESIAK
-942 TRKGSEKIS
+942 FPACQEQKVTS
-951 PRVRIGVARDEAFC
+951 RVRIGVARDEAFC

-990 KKIPEGVNG
+990 KKIPDRVDG

-1010 ARELAENAAMRESVR
+1010 ARELAKNAAMRESIR

-1057 MAGVYPFNAYRTD
+1057 MAGVYPFDAYRTN
-1070 RLRRFGYVRLLTPS
+1070 RLRRFGYVRLLTSS

-1089 GHEFHYWESEE
+1089 GHEFHYWESED

-1109 PTGNRSWRCIHEKGA
+1109 PTGNRSWRCIHEKGG

-1136 CPEFLRGWLNVCE
+1136 CPDFLRKWLDVCAKGSQK
-1149 KYSED
+1149 KYI
-1154 NGDKF
+1154 N

>member
-25 IPAWVSV
+25 IEAWVSV
-32 ASEYGEELLREDLLE
+32 ASEYGEELLQEELMESGNAGNPDL
-47 AENVENAENLVQN
+47 N
-60 HDMNGREKSA
+60 HNTC
-70 DREGY
+70 
-75 LAKKNLKNASV
+75 LAKKSLKNVQASSV
-86 SSAVKVLRGRMDRH
+86 IKVLRGRMDRY

-108 QGIQLV
+108 QGIHLV

-119 PHAKLVS
+119 PHARLVS
-126 EEIQEACRQTGIRLE
+126 EEIQEACGRTGVRLE

-148 EQNRGRDWVE
+148 EQNKARDWVE

-165 VAFLSSVPGVIF
+165 VSFLSSVSGVIF

-190 IPEYPKRVYAR
+190 IPDYQKRVYAR
-201 VLPISG
+201 VLPTSN
-207 VLKKCEELGI
+207 VLKKCEKLGI

-230 TEMNALFL
+230 TEMNTLFL

-260 MEAARANGTRVVVIR
+260 VEAARENGTRVVVIR
-275 RPEERGISLNEAMK
+275 RPEEDGISLEEAME
-289 VLKETDGRTIG
+289 VLKKADEGNVG
-300 EREGIESEIASAKS
+300 E
-314 KKNIEGVDG
+314 
-323 ENQEK
+323 
-328 SNEVENVPAGEEERK
+328 
-343 SGTDTVELEERN
+343 L
-355 KIKPSKTQTVFVTA
+355 
-369 QKLACDT
+369 
-376 QKTHLIL
+376 KTHLIL

-419 RALQDDLL
+419 RALQNDLL
-427 INKEGKIENR
+427 ISKEGKAENR
-437 QKSATAVEKERIP
+437 QESAAAVEKET
-450 GNIRGSYV
+450 

-464 LPDDVIRIISE
+464 LPDDVIQIVSK

-489 TGFFSGASK
+489 TGFFSGASR

-515 ISCISYLAA
+515 TSCVSYLAA

-540 RELPVERVMKHLCD
+540 RELSVDRVMKRLCD
-554 PEEAANRAF
+554 PEEPAKRAF

-568 KNGAGQFCK
+568 KNGAGQFCE
-577 RLTQAGYGSVQ
+577 RLTQAGYGNVQ

-601 IRSGTAE
+601 IRSGTAK
-608 EMGKLEFTDLSLMQL
+608 EMKKLEFADLSLMLL
-623 EVLGKIKR
+623 EVTDEIKNVKQLKR
-631 GQTEVPNKEKIAD
+631 FEQEDKRLLPAD
-644 DDNIEITNVEKL
+644 SV
-656 KMYAQGMVSEKRIQ
+656 GV
-670 DVQVTESYKND
+670 
-681 KHKFVLH
+681 F
-688 TNLCQEIPRIMLAA
+688 PRIMLAA

-718 ILRRRGLNPIA
+718 VLRRRGLNPIA

-758 PPEGVREVLAD
+758 PAEGVREVLVD
-769 AAREEKAGIAVLEG
+769 AVREEQAGIAVLEG
-783 VMGYYDGLGGTETA
+783 VMGYYDGLGGTETS
-797 ASSWEIAKITDT
+797 ASSWEIAEITDT
-809 PAILLLDCKG
+809 PAILVLDCKG
-819 ASLSAAAMASGF
+819 ASLSVAAMASGF
-831 LHFREDSQIAGV
+831 LHFRKKSHIAGV
-843 ILNRVSSMYYER
+843 ILNRVSSMYYEQ

-873 ESEEYRMES
+873 ESEEYCMES

-917 EVAGMSLEGENKEK
+917 EVAGMLPLRIENKGK
-931 EKTERIERAEK
+931 EKAENESMEAESIAK
-942 TRKGSEKIS
+942 FPACQEQKVTS
-951 PRVRIGVARDEAFC
+951 RVRIGVARDEAFC

-990 KKIPEGVNG
+990 KKIPDRVDG

-1010 ARELAENAAMRESVR
+1010 ARELAKNAAMRESIR

-1057 MAGVYPFNAYRTD
+1057 MAGVYPFDAYRTN
-1070 RLRRFGYVRLLTPS
+1070 RLRRFGYVRLLTSS

-1089 GHEFHYWESEE
+1089 GHEFHYWESED

-1109 PTGNRSWRCIHEKGA
+1109 PTGNRSWRCIHEKGG

-1136 CPEFLRGWLNVCE
+1136 CPDFLRKWLDVCAKGSQK
-1149 KYSED
+1149 KYI
-1154 NGDKF
+1154 K

>member
-25 IPAWVSV
+25 IEAWVSV
-32 ASEYGEELLREDLLE
+32 ASEYGEELLQEELMESGNAGNPDL
-47 AENVENAENLVQN
+47 N
-60 HDMNGREKSA
+60 HNTC
-70 DREGY
+70 
-75 LAKKNLKNASV
+75 LAKKNLKTVQASSV
-86 SSAVKVLRGRMDRH
+86 IKVLRGRMDRY

-108 QGIQLV
+108 QGIHLV

-119 PHAKLVS
+119 PHARLVS
-126 EEIQEACRQTGIRLE
+126 EEIQEACGRTGVRLE

-148 EQNRGRDWVE
+148 EQNKARDWVE

-165 VAFLSSVPGVIF
+165 VSFLSSVSGVIF

-190 IPEYPKRVYAR
+190 IPDYQKRVYAR
-201 VLPISG
+201 VLPTSN
-207 VLKKCEELGI
+207 VLKKCEKLGI

-230 TEMNALFL
+230 TEMNTLFL

-260 MEAARANGTRVVVIR
+260 VEAARENGTRVVVIR
-275 RPEERGISLNEAMK
+275 RPKENGISLEEAME
-289 VLKETDGRTIG
+289 VLKKADEGKVG
-300 EREGIESEIASAKS
+300 E
-314 KKNIEGVDG
+314 
-323 ENQEK
+323 
-328 SNEVENVPAGEEERK
+328 
-343 SGTDTVELEERN
+343 L
-355 KIKPSKTQTVFVTA
+355 
-369 QKLACDT
+369 
-376 QKTHLIL
+376 KTHLIL

-419 RALQDDLL
+419 RALQNDLL
-427 INKEGKIENR
+427 ISKEGKAENR
-437 QKSATAVEKERIP
+437 QESAAAVEKET
-450 GNIRGSYV
+450 

-464 LPDDVIRIISE
+464 LPDDVIQIVSK

-489 TGFFSGASK
+489 TGFFSGASR

-515 ISCISYLAA
+515 TSCVSYLAA

-540 RELPVERVMKHLCD
+540 RELSVDRVMKRLCD
-554 PEEAANRAF
+554 PEEPAKRAF

-568 KNGAGQFCK
+568 KNGAGQFCE
-577 RLTQAGYGSVQ
+577 RLTQAGYGNVQ

-608 EMGKLEFTDLSLMQL
+608 EMKKLEFADLSLMLL
-623 EVLGKIKR
+623 EVTDEIKNVKQLKR
-631 GQTEVPNKEKIAD
+631 FEQEDKRLLPAD
-644 DDNIEITNVEKL
+644 SV
-656 KMYAQGMVSEKRIQ
+656 GV
-670 DVQVTESYKND
+670 
-681 KHKFVLH
+681 F
-688 TNLCQEIPRIMLAA
+688 PRIMLAA

-718 ILRRRGLNPIA
+718 VLRRRGLNPIA

-758 PPEGVREVLAD
+758 PAEGVRKVLVD
-769 AAREEKAGIAVLEG
+769 AVREEQAGIAVLEG
-783 VMGYYDGLGGTETA
+783 VMGYYDGLGGTETS
-797 ASSWEIAKITDT
+797 ASSWEIAEITDT
-809 PAILLLDCKG
+809 PAILVLDCKG

-831 LHFREDSQIAGV
+831 LHFRKKSHIAGV

-917 EVAGMSLEGENKEK
+917 EVAGMLPLRIENKEK
-931 EKTERIERAEK
+931 EKAENESMEAESIAK
-942 TRKGSEKIS
+942 FPACQEQKVTS
-951 PRVRIGVARDEAFC
+951 RVRIGVARDEAFC

-990 KKIPEGVNG
+990 KKIPDRVDG

-1010 ARELAENAAMRESVR
+1010 ARELAKNAAMRESIR

-1057 MAGVYPFNAYRTD
+1057 MAGVYPFDAYRTN
-1070 RLRRFGYVRLLTPS
+1070 RLRRFGYVRLLTSS

-1089 GHEFHYWESEE
+1089 GHEFHYWESED

-1109 PTGNRSWRCIHEKGA
+1109 PTGNRSWRCIHEKGG

-1136 CPEFLRGWLNVCE
+1136 CPDFLRKWLDECAKGSQQ
-1149 KYSED
+1149 KYT
-1154 NGDKF
+1154 N

>member
-25 IPAWVSV
+25 IEAWVSV
-32 ASEYGEELLREDLLE
+32 ASEYGEELLQEELMESGNAGNPDL
-47 AENVENAENLVQN
+47 N
-60 HDMNGREKSA
+60 HNTC
-70 DREGY
+70 
-75 LAKKNLKNASV
+75 LAKKNLKTVQASSV
-86 SSAVKVLRGRMDRH
+86 IKVLRGRMDRY

-108 QGIQLV
+108 QGIHLV

-119 PHAKLVS
+119 PHARLVS
-126 EEIQEACRQTGIRLE
+126 EEIQEACGRTGVRLE

-148 EQNRGRDWVE
+148 EQNKARDWVE

-165 VAFLSSVPGVIF
+165 VSFLSSVSGVIF

-190 IPEYPKRVYAR
+190 IPDYQKRVYAR
-201 VLPISG
+201 VLPTSN
-207 VLKKCEELGI
+207 VLKKCEKLGI

-230 TEMNALFL
+230 TEMNTLFL

-260 MEAARANGTRVVVIR
+260 VEAARENGTRVVVIR
-275 RPEERGISLNEAMK
+275 RPEEDGISLEEAME
-289 VLKETDGRTIG
+289 VLKKADEGNVG
-300 EREGIESEIASAKS
+300 E
-314 KKNIEGVDG
+314 
-323 ENQEK
+323 
-328 SNEVENVPAGEEERK
+328 
-343 SGTDTVELEERN
+343 L
-355 KIKPSKTQTVFVTA
+355 
-369 QKLACDT
+369 
-376 QKTHLIL
+376 KTHLIL

-419 RALQDDLL
+419 RALQNDLL
-427 INKEGKIENR
+427 ISKEGKAENR
-437 QKSATAVEKERIP
+437 QESAAAVEKET
-450 GNIRGSYV
+450 

-464 LPDDVIRIISE
+464 LPDDVIQIVSK

-489 TGFFSGASK
+489 TGFFSGASR

-515 ISCISYLAA
+515 TSCVSYLAA

-540 RELPVERVMKHLCD
+540 RELSVDRVMKRLCD
-554 PEEAANRAF
+554 PEEPAKRAF

-568 KNGAGQFCK
+568 KNGAGQFCE
-577 RLTQAGYGSVQ
+577 RLTQAGYGNVQ

-608 EMGKLEFTDLSLMQL
+608 EMKKLEFADLSLMLL
-623 EVLGKIKR
+623 EVTDEIK
-631 GQTEVPNKEKIAD
+631 
-644 DDNIEITNVEKL
+644 NVKQL
-656 KMYAQGMVSEKRIQ
+656 KRFEQEDKRLLPT
-670 DVQVTESYKND
+670 DSVGV
-681 KHKFVLH
+681 F
-688 TNLCQEIPRIMLAA
+688 PRIMLAA

-718 ILRRRGLNPIA
+718 VLRRRGLNPIA

-750 RNLDSFFL
+750 RNLDSFFM
-758 PPEGVREVLAD
+758 PAEGVRKVLVD
-769 AAREEKAGIAVLEG
+769 AVREQQAGISVLEG
-783 VMGYYDGLGGTETA
+783 VMGYYDGLGGTETS
-797 ASSWEIAKITDT
+797 ASSWEIAEITDT
-809 PAILLLDCKG
+809 PAILVLDCKG

-831 LHFREDSQIAGV
+831 LHFRKKSHIAGV

-912 VDRVL
+912 VEQVL
-917 EVAGMSLEGENKEK
+917 EVAGMLPLRIENKEK
-931 EKTERIERAEK
+931 EKAENESMEAESIAK
-942 TRKGSEKIS
+942 FPACQEQKVTS
-951 PRVRIGVARDEAFC
+951 RVRIGVARDEAFC

-990 KKIPEGVNG
+990 KKIPDRVDG

-1010 ARELAENAAMRESVR
+1010 AQELAKNAAMRESIR

-1057 MAGVYPFNAYRTD
+1057 MAGVYPFDAYRTN
-1070 RLRRFGYVRLLTPS
+1070 RLRRFGYVRLLTSS

-1089 GHEFHYWESEE
+1089 GHEFHYWESED

-1109 PTGNRSWRCIHEKGA
+1109 PTGNRSWRCIHEKGG

-1136 CPEFLRGWLNVCE
+1136 CPDFLRKWLDVCAKGSQK
-1149 KYSED
+1149 KYI
-1154 NGDKF
+1154 N

>member
-25 IPAWVSV
+25 IEAWVSV
-32 ASEYGEELLREDLLE
+32 ASEYGEELLQEELMESGNAGNPDL
-47 AENVENAENLVQN
+47 N
-60 HDMNGREKSA
+60 HNTC
-70 DREGY
+70 
-75 LAKKNLKNASV
+75 LAKKNLKTVQASSV
-86 SSAVKVLRGRMDRH
+86 IKVLRGRMDRY

-108 QGIQLV
+108 QGIHLV

-119 PHAKLVS
+119 PHARLVS
-126 EEIQEACRQTGIRLE
+126 EEIQEACGRTGVRLE

-148 EQNRGRDWVE
+148 EQNKARDWVE

-165 VAFLSSVPGVIF
+165 VSFLSSVSGVIF

-190 IPEYPKRVYAR
+190 IPDYQKRVYAR
-201 VLPISG
+201 VLPTSN
-207 VLKKCEELGI
+207 VLKKCEKLGI

-230 TEMNALFL
+230 TEMNTLFL

-260 MEAARANGTRVVVIR
+260 VEAARENGTRVVVIR
-275 RPEERGISLNEAMK
+275 RPEENGISLEEAME
-289 VLKETDGRTIG
+289 VLKKADEGKVG
-300 EREGIESEIASAKS
+300 E
-314 KKNIEGVDG
+314 
-323 ENQEK
+323 
-328 SNEVENVPAGEEERK
+328 
-343 SGTDTVELEERN
+343 L
-355 KIKPSKTQTVFVTA
+355 
-369 QKLACDT
+369 
-376 QKTHLIL
+376 KTHLIL

-395 GEVLRAIRESDAL
+395 GEVLRSIRESDAL

-419 RALQDDLL
+419 RALQNDLL
-427 INKEGKIENR
+427 ISKEGKAENR
-437 QKSATAVEKERIP
+437 QESAAAVEKER
-450 GNIRGSYV
+450 

-464 LPDDVIRIISE
+464 LPDDVIQIVSE
-475 HPEWKQAVILYSGD
+475 HPEWKRAVILYSGD
-489 TGFFSGASK
+489 TGFFSGASR

-515 ISCISYLAA
+515 TSCVSYLAA

-540 RELPVERVMKHLCD
+540 RELSVDRVMKRLCD
-554 PEEAANRAF
+554 PEEPAKRAF

-568 KNGAGQFCK
+568 KNGAGQFCE
-577 RLTQAGYGSVQ
+577 RLTQAGYGNVQ

-608 EMGKLEFTDLSLMQL
+608 EMKKLEFADLSLMLL
-623 EVLGKIKR
+623 EVTDEIKNVKQLKR
-631 GQTEVPNKEKIAD
+631 FEQEDKRLLPAD
-644 DDNIEITNVEKL
+644 SV
-656 KMYAQGMVSEKRIQ
+656 GV
-670 DVQVTESYKND
+670 
-681 KHKFVLH
+681 F
-688 TNLCQEIPRIMLAA
+688 PRIMLAA

-718 ILRRRGLNPIA
+718 VLRRRGLNPIA

-758 PPEGVREVLAD
+758 PTEGVRKVLVD
-769 AAREEKAGIAVLEG
+769 AVREEQAGIAVLEG
-783 VMGYYDGLGGTETA
+783 VMGYYDGLGGTETS
-797 ASSWEIAKITDT
+797 ASSWEIAEITDT
-809 PAILLLDCKG
+809 PAILVLDCKG

-831 LHFREDSQIAGV
+831 LHFRKKSHIAGV

-912 VDRVL
+912 VERVL
-917 EVAGMSLEGENKEK
+917 EVAGMLPLRIENKEK
-931 EKTERIERAEK
+931 EKAENESMEAEGIAK
-942 TRKGSEKIS
+942 FPACQEQKVTS
-951 PRVRIGVARDEAFC
+951 RVRIGVARDEAFC

-990 KKIPEGVNG
+990 KKIPDRVDG

-1010 ARELAENAAMRESVR
+1010 ARELAKNAAMRESIR

-1057 MAGVYPFNAYRTD
+1057 MAGVYPFDAYRTN
-1070 RLRRFGYVRLLTPS
+1070 RLRRFGYVRLLTSS

-1089 GHEFHYWESEE
+1089 GHEFHYWESED

-1109 PTGNRSWRCIHEKGA
+1109 PTGNRSWRCIHEKGG

-1136 CPEFLRGWLNVCE
+1136 CPDFLRKWLDVCAKGSQK
-1149 KYSED
+1149 KYI
-1154 NGDKF
+1154 N

>member
-25 IPAWVSV
+25 IEAWVSV
-32 ASEYGEELLREDLLE
+32 ASEYGEELLQEELMESGNAGNPDL
-47 AENVENAENLVQN
+47 N
-60 HDMNGREKSA
+60 HNTC
-70 DREGY
+70 
-75 LAKKNLKNASV
+75 LAKKNLKTVQASSV
-86 SSAVKVLRGRMDRH
+86 IKVLRGRMDRY

-108 QGIQLV
+108 QGIHLV

-119 PHAKLVS
+119 PHARLVS
-126 EEIQEACRQTGIRLE
+126 EEIQEACGRTGVRLE
-141 RCLRAEG
+141 RCLRAGG
-148 EQNRGRDWVE
+148 EQNKARDWVE

-165 VAFLSSVPGVIF
+165 VSFLSSVSGVIF
-177 ATTGSKELEALCQ
+177 ATTGSKELEVLCQ
-190 IPEYPKRVYAR
+190 IPDYQKRVYAR
-201 VLPISG
+201 VLPTSN
-207 VLKKCEELGI
+207 VLKKCEKLGI

-230 TEMNALFL
+230 TEMNTLFL

-260 MEAARANGTRVVVIR
+260 VEAARENGTRVVVIR
-275 RPEERGISLNEAMK
+275 RPEEDGISLEEAME
-289 VLKETDGRTIG
+289 VLKKADEGKVG
-300 EREGIESEIASAKS
+300 E
-314 KKNIEGVDG
+314 
-323 ENQEK
+323 
-328 SNEVENVPAGEEERK
+328 
-343 SGTDTVELEERN
+343 L
-355 KIKPSKTQTVFVTA
+355 
-369 QKLACDT
+369 
-376 QKTHLIL
+376 KTHLIL

-419 RALQDDLL
+419 RALQNDLL
-427 INKEGKIENR
+427 ISKEGKAENR
-437 QKSATAVEKERIP
+437 QESAAAVEKER
-450 GNIRGSYV
+450 

-464 LPDDVIRIISE
+464 LPDDVIQIVSK

-489 TGFFSGASK
+489 TGFFSGASR

-515 ISCISYLAA
+515 TSCVSYLAA

-540 RELPVERVMKHLCD
+540 RELSVDRVMKRLCD
-554 PEEAANRAF
+554 PEEPAKRAF

-568 KNGAGQFCK
+568 KNGAGQFCE
-577 RLTQAGYGSVQ
+577 RLTQAGYGNVQ

-608 EMGKLEFTDLSLMQL
+608 EMKKLEFADLSLILL
-623 EVLGKIKR
+623 EVTDEIKNVKQLKR
-631 GQTEVPNKEKIAD
+631 FEQEDKRLLPAD
-644 DDNIEITNVEKL
+644 SV
-656 KMYAQGMVSEKRIQ
+656 GV
-670 DVQVTESYKND
+670 
-681 KHKFVLH
+681 F
-688 TNLCQEIPRIMLAA
+688 PRIMLAA

-718 ILRRRGLNPIA
+718 VLRRRGLNPIA

-758 PPEGVREVLAD
+758 PAEGVRKVLVD
-769 AAREEKAGIAVLEG
+769 AVREEQAGIAVLEG
-783 VMGYYDGLGGTETA
+783 VMGYYDGLGGTETS
-797 ASSWEIAKITDT
+797 ASSWEIAEITDT
-809 PAILLLDCKG
+809 PAILVLDCKG

-831 LHFREDSQIAGV
+831 LHFRKKSHIAGV

-912 VDRVL
+912 VDRLL
-917 EVAGMSLEGENKEK
+917 EVAGMLPLRIENKEK
-931 EKTERIERAEK
+931 EKAENESMEAESIAK
-942 TRKGSEKIS
+942 FPACQEQKVTS
-951 PRVRIGVARDEAFC
+951 RVRIGVARDEAFC

-990 KKIPEGVNG
+990 KKIPDRVDG

-1010 ARELAENAAMRESVR
+1010 ARELAKNAAMRESIR

-1057 MAGVYPFNAYRTD
+1057 MAGVYPFDAYRTN
-1070 RLRRFGYVRLLTPS
+1070 RLRRFGYVRLLTSS

-1089 GHEFHYWESEE
+1089 GHEFHYWESED

-1109 PTGNRSWRCIHEKGA
+1109 PTGNRSWRCIHEKGG

-1136 CPEFLRGWLNVCE
+1136 CPDFLRKWLDVCAKGSQQ
-1149 KYSED
+1149 KYI
-1154 NGDKF
+1154 N

>member
-25 IPAWVSV
+25 IEAWVSV
-32 ASEYGEELLREDLLE
+32 ASEYGEELLQEELMESGNAGNPDL
-47 AENVENAENLVQN
+47 N
-60 HDMNGREKSA
+60 HNTC
-70 DREGY
+70 
-75 LAKKNLKNASV
+75 LAKKNLKTVQASSV
-86 SSAVKVLRGRMDRH
+86 IKVLRGRMDRY

-108 QGIQLV
+108 QGIHLV

-119 PHAKLVS
+119 PHARLVS
-126 EEIQEACRQTGIRLE
+126 EEIQEACGRTGVRLE

-148 EQNRGRDWVE
+148 EQNKARDWVE

-165 VAFLSSVPGVIF
+165 VSFLSSVSGVIF

-190 IPEYPKRVYAR
+190 IPDYQKRVYAR
-201 VLPISG
+201 VLPTSN
-207 VLKKCEELGI
+207 VLRKCEKMGI

-230 TEMNALFL
+230 TEMNTLFL

-260 MEAARANGTRVVVIR
+260 VEAARENGTRVVVIR
-275 RPEERGISLNEAMK
+275 RPEEDGISLEEAME
-289 VLKETDGRTIG
+289 VLKKADEGNVG
-300 EREGIESEIASAKS
+300 E
-314 KKNIEGVDG
+314 
-323 ENQEK
+323 
-328 SNEVENVPAGEEERK
+328 
-343 SGTDTVELEERN
+343 L
-355 KIKPSKTQTVFVTA
+355 
-369 QKLACDT
+369 
-376 QKTHLIL
+376 KTHLIL

-419 RALQDDLL
+419 RALQNDLL
-427 INKEGKIENR
+427 ISKEGKAENR
-437 QKSATAVEKERIP
+437 QESAAAVEKET
-450 GNIRGSYV
+450 

-464 LPDDVIRIISE
+464 LPDDVIQIVSK

-489 TGFFSGASK
+489 TGFFSGASR

-515 ISCISYLAA
+515 TSCVSYLSA

-540 RELPVERVMKHLCD
+540 RELSVDRVMKRLCD
-554 PEEAANRAF
+554 PEEPAKRAF

-568 KNGAGQFCK
+568 KNGAGQFCE
-577 RLTQAGYGSVQ
+577 RLTQAGYGNVQ

-608 EMGKLEFTDLSLMQL
+608 EMKKLEFADLSLMLL
-623 EVLGKIKR
+623 EVTDEIKNVKQLKR
-631 GQTEVPNKEKIAD
+631 FEQEDKRLLPAD
-644 DDNIEITNVEKL
+644 SV
-656 KMYAQGMVSEKRIQ
+656 GV
-670 DVQVTESYKND
+670 
-681 KHKFVLH
+681 F
-688 TNLCQEIPRIMLAA
+688 PRIMLAA

-718 ILRRRGLNPIA
+718 VLRRRGLNPIA

-758 PPEGVREVLAD
+758 PAEGVRKVLVD
-769 AAREEKAGIAVLEG
+769 AVREEQAEIAVLEG
-783 VMGYYDGLGGTETA
+783 VMGYYDGLGGTETS
-797 ASSWEIAKITDT
+797 ASSWEIAEITDT
-809 PAILLLDCKG
+809 PAILVLDCKG

-831 LHFREDSQIAGV
+831 LHFRKKSHIAGV

-912 VDRVL
+912 VERVL
-917 EVAGMSLEGENKEK
+917 EVAGMLPLRIENKEK
-931 EKTERIERAEK
+931 EKAENESMEAESIAK
-942 TRKGSEKIS
+942 FPACQEQKVTS
-951 PRVRIGVARDEAFC
+951 RVRIGVARDEAFC

-990 KKIPEGVNG
+990 KKIPNRVDG

-1010 ARELAENAAMRESVR
+1010 ARELAKNAAMRESIR

-1057 MAGVYPFNAYRTD
+1057 MAGVYPFDAYRTN
-1070 RLRRFGYVRLLTPS
+1070 RLRRFGYVRLLTSS

-1089 GHEFHYWESEE
+1089 GHEFHYWESED

-1109 PTGNRSWRCIHEKGA
+1109 PTGNRSWRCIHEKGG

-1136 CPEFLRGWLNVCE
+1136 CPDFLRKWLDECAKGSQQ
-1149 KYSED
+1149 KYT
-1154 NGDKF
+1154 N

>member
-25 IPAWVSV
+25 IEAWVSV
-32 ASEYGEELLREDLLE
+32 ASEYGEELLQEELMESGNAGNPDL
-47 AENVENAENLVQN
+47 N
-60 HDMNGREKSA
+60 HNTC
-70 DREGY
+70 
-75 LAKKNLKNASV
+75 LAKKNLKTVQASSV
-86 SSAVKVLRGRMDRH
+86 IKVLRGRMDRC

-108 QGIQLV
+108 QGIHLV

-119 PHAKLVS
+119 PHARLVS
-126 EEIQEACRQTGIRLE
+126 EEIQEACGRTGVRLE

-148 EQNRGRDWVE
+148 EQNKARDWVE

-165 VAFLSSVPGVIF
+165 VSFLSSVSGVIF

-190 IPEYPKRVYAR
+190 IPDYQKRVYAR
-201 VLPISG
+201 VLPTSN
-207 VLKKCEELGI
+207 VLKKCEKLGI

-230 TEMNALFL
+230 TEMNTLFL

-260 MEAARANGTRVVVIR
+260 VEAARENGTRVVVIR
-275 RPEERGISLNEAMK
+275 RPEEDGISLEEAME
-289 VLKETDGRTIG
+289 VLKKADEGNVG
-300 EREGIESEIASAKS
+300 E
-314 KKNIEGVDG
+314 
-323 ENQEK
+323 
-328 SNEVENVPAGEEERK
+328 
-343 SGTDTVELEERN
+343 L
-355 KIKPSKTQTVFVTA
+355 
-369 QKLACDT
+369 
-376 QKTHLIL
+376 KTHLIL

-408 IGAGRMLESAE
+408 IGAVRMLESAE
-419 RALQDDLL
+419 RALQNDLL
-427 INKEGKIENR
+427 ISKEEKAENR
-437 QKSATAVEKERIP
+437 QESTAAVEKET
-450 GNIRGSYV
+450 

-464 LPDDVIRIISE
+464 LPDDVIQIVSK

-489 TGFFSGASK
+489 TGFFSGASR

-515 ISCISYLAA
+515 TSCVSYLAA

-540 RELPVERVMKHLCD
+540 RELSVDRVMKRLCD
-554 PEEAANRAF
+554 PEEPAKRAF

-568 KNGAGQFCK
+568 KNRAGQFCEH
-577 RLTQAGYGSVQ
+577 LTQAGYGNVQ

-608 EMGKLEFTDLSLMQL
+608 EMRKLEFADLSLMLL
-623 EVLGKIKR
+623 EVTDEIKNVKQLKR
-631 GQTEVPNKEKIAD
+631 LEQEDKRLLPAD
-644 DDNIEITNVEKL
+644 SV
-656 KMYAQGMVSEKRIQ
+656 GV
-670 DVQVTESYKND
+670 
-681 KHKFVLH
+681 F
-688 TNLCQEIPRIMLAA
+688 PRIMLAA

-758 PPEGVREVLAD
+758 PAEGVRKVLVD
-769 AAREEKAGIAVLEG
+769 AVREEQAGIAVLEG
-783 VMGYYDGLGGTETA
+783 VMGYYDGLGGTETS
-797 ASSWEIAKITDT
+797 ASSWEIAEITDT
-809 PAILLLDCKG
+809 PAILVLDCKG

-831 LHFREDSQIAGV
+831 LHFRKKSHIAGV

-912 VDRVL
+912 VEQVL
-917 EVAGMSLEGENKEK
+917 EVAGMLPLRIENKEK
-931 EKTERIERAEK
+931 EKAENESMEAESIAK
-942 TRKGSEKIS
+942 FPACQEQKVTS
-951 PRVRIGVARDEAFC
+951 RVRIGVARDEAFC
-965 FYYQENFRLLEQM
+965 FYYQENFHLLEQM

-990 KKIPEGVNG
+990 KKIPDRVDG

-1010 ARELAENAAMRESVR
+1010 ARELAKNAAMRESIR

-1057 MAGVYPFNAYRTD
+1057 MAGVYPFDAYRTN
-1070 RLRRFGYVRLLTPS
+1070 RLRRFGYVRLLTSS

-1089 GHEFHYWESEE
+1089 GHEFHYWESED

-1109 PTGNRSWRCIHEKGA
+1109 PTGNRSWRCIHEKGG
-1124 QIGGFPHLYYAS
+1124 QIGGFPHLYYVS
-1136 CPEFLRGWLNVCE
+1136 CPDFLRKWLDVCAKGSQQ
-1149 KYSED
+1149 KYI
-1154 NGDKF
+1154 N

>member
-25 IPAWVSV
+25 IEAWVSV
-32 ASEYGEELLREDLLE
+32 ASEYGEELLQEELMESGNAGNPDL
-47 AENVENAENLVQN
+47 N
-60 HDMNGREKSA
+60 HNTC
-70 DREGY
+70 
-75 LAKKNLKNASV
+75 LAKKNLKTVQASSV
-86 SSAVKVLRGRMDRH
+86 IKVLRGRMDRY

-108 QGIQLV
+108 QGIHLV

-119 PHAKLVS
+119 PHARLVS
-126 EEIQEACRQTGIRLE
+126 EEIQEACGRTGVRLE

-148 EQNRGRDWVE
+148 EQNKARDWVE

-165 VAFLSSVPGVIF
+165 VSFLSSVSGVIF

-190 IPEYPKRVYAR
+190 IPDYQKRVYAR
-201 VLPISG
+201 VLPTSN
-207 VLKKCEELGI
+207 VLKKCEKLGI

-230 TEMNALFL
+230 TEMNTLFL

-260 MEAARANGTRVVVIR
+260 VEAARENGTRVVVIR
-275 RPEERGISLNEAMK
+275 RPEEDGISLEEAME
-289 VLKETDGRTIG
+289 VLKKADEGNVG
-300 EREGIESEIASAKS
+300 E
-314 KKNIEGVDG
+314 
-323 ENQEK
+323 
-328 SNEVENVPAGEEERK
+328 
-343 SGTDTVELEERN
+343 L
-355 KIKPSKTQTVFVTA
+355 
-369 QKLACDT
+369 
-376 QKTHLIL
+376 KTHLIL

-395 GEVLRAIRESDAL
+395 GEVLRSIRESDAL

-419 RALQDDLL
+419 RALQNDLL
-427 INKEGKIENR
+427 ISKEGKAENR
-437 QKSATAVEKERIP
+437 QESAAAVEKET
-450 GNIRGSYV
+450 

-464 LPDDVIRIISE
+464 LPDDVIQIVSK

-489 TGFFSGASK
+489 TGFFSGASR

-515 ISCISYLAA
+515 TSCVSYLAA

-540 RELPVERVMKHLCD
+540 RELSVDRVMKRLCD
-554 PEEAANRAF
+554 PEEPAKRAF

-568 KNGAGQFCK
+568 KNGAGQFCE
-577 RLTQAGYGSVQ
+577 RLTQAGYGNVQ

-608 EMGKLEFTDLSLMQL
+608 EMKKLEFADLSLILL
-623 EVLGKIKR
+623 EVTDEIKNVKQLKR
-631 GQTEVPNKEKIAD
+631 FEQEDKRLLSAD
-644 DDNIEITNVEKL
+644 SV
-656 KMYAQGMVSEKRIQ
+656 GV
-670 DVQVTESYKND
+670 
-681 KHKFVLH
+681 F
-688 TNLCQEIPRIMLAA
+688 PRIMLAA

-758 PPEGVREVLAD
+758 PAESVRKVLVDAVRE
-769 AAREEKAGIAVLEG
+769 EQAGIAVLEG
-783 VMGYYDGLGGTETA
+783 VMGYYDGLGGTETS
-797 ASSWEIAKITDT
+797 ASSWEIAEITDT
-809 PAILLLDCKG
+809 PAILVLDCKG

-831 LHFREDSQIAGV
+831 LHFRKKSHIAGV

-912 VDRVL
+912 VERVL
-917 EVAGMSLEGENKEK
+917 EVAGMLPLRIENKEK
-931 EKTERIERAEK
+931 EKAENESMEAESIAK
-942 TRKGSEKIS
+942 FPACQEQKVTS
-951 PRVRIGVARDEAFC
+951 RVRFGVARDEAFC

-990 KKIPEGVNG
+990 KKIPDRVDG

-1010 ARELAENAAMRESVR
+1010 ARELAKNAAMRESIR

-1057 MAGVYPFNAYRTD
+1057 MAGVYPFDAYRTN
-1070 RLRRFGYVRLLTPS
+1070 RLRRFGYVRLLTSS

-1089 GHEFHYWESEE
+1089 GHEFHYWESED

-1109 PTGNRSWRCIHEKGA
+1109 PTGNRSWRCIHEKGG

-1136 CPEFLRGWLNVCE
+1136 CPDFLRKWLDVCAKGSQK
-1149 KYSED
+1149 KYI
-1154 NGDKF
+1154 N

>member
-25 IPAWVSV
+25 IEAWVSV
-32 ASEYGEELLREDLLE
+32 ASEYGEELLQEELMESGNAGNPDL
-47 AENVENAENLVQN
+47 N
-60 HDMNGREKSA
+60 HNTC
-70 DREGY
+70 
-75 LAKKNLKNASV
+75 LAKKSLKNVQASSV
-86 SSAVKVLRGRMDRH
+86 IKVLRGRMDRY

-108 QGIQLV
+108 QGIHLV

-119 PHAKLVS
+119 PHARLVS
-126 EEIQEACRQTGIRLE
+126 EEIKEACGRTGVRLE

-148 EQNRGRDWVE
+148 EQNKARDWVE

-165 VAFLSSVPGVIF
+165 VSFLSSVSGVIF

-190 IPEYPKRVYAR
+190 IPDYQKRVYAR
-201 VLPISG
+201 VLPTSN
-207 VLKKCEELGI
+207 VLKKCEKLGI

-230 TEMNALFL
+230 TEMNTLFL

-260 MEAARANGTRVVVIR
+260 VEAARENGTRVVVIR
-275 RPEERGISLNEAMK
+275 RPEEDGISLEEAME
-289 VLKETDGRTIG
+289 VLKKADEGNVG
-300 EREGIESEIASAKS
+300 E
-314 KKNIEGVDG
+314 
-323 ENQEK
+323 
-328 SNEVENVPAGEEERK
+328 
-343 SGTDTVELEERN
+343 L
-355 KIKPSKTQTVFVTA
+355 
-369 QKLACDT
+369 
-376 QKTHLIL
+376 KTHLIL

-419 RALQDDLL
+419 RALQNDLL
-427 INKEGKIENR
+427 ISKEGKAENR
-437 QKSATAVEKERIP
+437 QESAAAVEKER
-450 GNIRGSYV
+450 

-464 LPDDVIRIISE
+464 LPDDVIQIVSK

-489 TGFFSGASK
+489 TGFFSGASR

-515 ISCISYLAA
+515 TSCVSYLAA

-540 RELPVERVMKHLCD
+540 RELSVDRVMKRLCD
-554 PEEAANRAF
+554 PEEPAKRAF

-568 KNGAGQFCK
+568 KNGAGQFCE
-577 RLTQAGYGSVQ
+577 RLTQAGYGNVQ

-608 EMGKLEFTDLSLMQL
+608 GMKKLEFADLSLMLL
-623 EVLGKIKR
+623 EVTDEIKNVKQLKR
-631 GQTEVPNKEKIAD
+631 FEQEDKRLLPAD
-644 DDNIEITNVEKL
+644 SV
-656 KMYAQGMVSEKRIQ
+656 GV
-670 DVQVTESYKND
+670 
-681 KHKFVLH
+681 F
-688 TNLCQEIPRIMLAA
+688 PRIMLAA

-718 ILRRRGLNPIA
+718 VLRRRGLNPIA

-758 PPEGVREVLAD
+758 PAEGVRKVLVD
-769 AAREEKAGIAVLEG
+769 AVREEQAGIAVLEG
-783 VMGYYDGLGGTETA
+783 VMGYYDGLGGTETS
-797 ASSWEIAKITDT
+797 ASSWEIAEITDT
-809 PAILLLDCKG
+809 PAILVLDCKG
-819 ASLSAAAMASGF
+819 ASLSVAAMASGF
-831 LHFREDSQIAGV
+831 LHFRKKSHIAGV

-917 EVAGMSLEGENKEK
+917 EVAGMLPLRIENKEK
-931 EKTERIERAEK
+931 EKAENESMEAESIAK
-942 TRKGSEKIS
+942 FPACQEQKVTS
-951 PRVRIGVARDEAFC
+951 RVRIGVARDEAFC
-965 FYYQENFRLLEQM
+965 FYYQENFHLLEQM

-990 KKIPEGVNG
+990 KKIPDRVDG

-1010 ARELAENAAMRESVR
+1010 ARELAKNAAMRESIR

-1057 MAGVYPFNAYRTD
+1057 MAGVYPFDAYRTN
-1070 RLRRFGYVRLLTPS
+1070 RLCRFGYVRLLTSS

-1089 GHEFHYWESEE
+1089 GHEFHYWESED

-1109 PTGNRSWRCIHEKGA
+1109 PTGNRSWRCIHEKGG

-1136 CPEFLRGWLNVCE
+1136 CPDFLRKWLDVCAKGSQQ
-1149 KYSED
+1149 KYI
-1154 NGDKF
+1154 N

>member
-25 IPAWVSV
+25 IEAWVSV
-32 ASEYGEELLREDLLE
+32 ASEYGEELLQEELMESGNAGNPDL
-47 AENVENAENLVQN
+47 N
-60 HDMNGREKSA
+60 HNTC
-70 DREGY
+70 
-75 LAKKNLKNASV
+75 LAKKNLKTVQASSV
-86 SSAVKVLRGRMDRH
+86 IKVLRGRMDRY

-108 QGIQLV
+108 QGIHLV

-119 PHAKLVS
+119 PHARLVS
-126 EEIQEACRQTGIRLE
+126 EEIQEACGRTGVRLE

-148 EQNRGRDWVE
+148 EQNKARDWVE

-165 VAFLSSVPGVIF
+165 VSFLSSVSGVIF
-177 ATTGSKELEALCQ
+177 ATTGGKELEALCQ
-190 IPEYPKRVYAR
+190 IPDYQKRVYAR
-201 VLPISG
+201 VLPTSN
-207 VLKKCEELGI
+207 VLKKCEKLGI

-230 TEMNALFL
+230 TEMNTLFL

-260 MEAARANGTRVVVIR
+260 VEAARENGTRVVVIR
-275 RPEERGISLNEAMK
+275 RPEEDGISLEEAME
-289 VLKETDGRTIG
+289 VLKKADEGKVG
-300 EREGIESEIASAKS
+300 E
-314 KKNIEGVDG
+314 
-323 ENQEK
+323 
-328 SNEVENVPAGEEERK
+328 
-343 SGTDTVELEERN
+343 L
-355 KIKPSKTQTVFVTA
+355 
-369 QKLACDT
+369 
-376 QKTHLIL
+376 KTHLIL

-419 RALQDDLL
+419 RALQNDLL
-427 INKEGKIENR
+427 ISKEGKTENR
-437 QKSATAVEKERIP
+437 QESAAAVEKER
-450 GNIRGSYV
+450 

-464 LPDDVIRIISE
+464 LPDDVIQIVSK

-489 TGFFSGASK
+489 TGFFSGASR

-515 ISCISYLAA
+515 TSCVSYLAA

-540 RELPVERVMKHLCD
+540 RELSVDRVMKRLCD
-554 PEEAANRAF
+554 PEEPAKRAF

-568 KNGAGQFCK
+568 KNGAGQFCE
-577 RLTQAGYGSVQ
+577 RLTQAGYGNVQ

-608 EMGKLEFTDLSLMQL
+608 EMKKLEFADLSLMLL
-623 EVLGKIKR
+623 EVTDEIKNVKQLKR
-631 GQTEVPNKEKIAD
+631 FEQEDKRLLPAD
-644 DDNIEITNVEKL
+644 SV
-656 KMYAQGMVSEKRIQ
+656 GV
-670 DVQVTESYKND
+670 
-681 KHKFVLH
+681 F
-688 TNLCQEIPRIMLAA
+688 PRIMLAA

-718 ILRRRGLNPIA
+718 VLRRRGLNPIA

-750 RNLDSFFL
+750 RNLDSFFM
-758 PPEGVREVLAD
+758 PAEGVRKVLVD
-769 AAREEKAGIAVLEG
+769 AVREEQAGIAVLEG
-783 VMGYYDGLGGTETA
+783 VMGYYDGLGGTETS
-797 ASSWEIAKITDT
+797 ASSWEIAEITDT
-809 PAILLLDCKG
+809 PAILVLDCKG

-831 LHFREDSQIAGV
+831 LHFRKKSHIAGV

-912 VDRVL
+912 VEQVL
-917 EVAGMSLEGENKEK
+917 EVAGMLPLRIENKEK
-931 EKTERIERAEK
+931 EKAENESMEAESIAK
-942 TRKGSEKIS
+942 FPACQEQKVTS
-951 PRVRIGVARDEAFC
+951 RVRIGVARDEAFC

-990 KKIPEGVNG
+990 KKIPDRVDG

-1010 ARELAENAAMRESVR
+1010 ARELAKNAAMRESIR

-1034 LAECGGFLYLHRTL
+1034 LAECGGFLYLHRML

-1057 MAGVYPFNAYRTD
+1057 MAGVYPFDAYRTN
-1070 RLRRFGYVRLLTPS
+1070 RLRRFGYVRLLTSS

-1089 GHEFHYWESEE
+1089 GHEFHYWESED

-1109 PTGNRSWRCIHEKGA
+1109 PTGNRSWRCIHEKGG

-1136 CPEFLRGWLNVCE
+1136 CPDFLRKWLDVCAKGSQQ
-1149 KYSED
+1149 KYI
-1154 NGDKF
+1154 N

>member
-25 IPAWVSV
+25 IEAWVSV
-32 ASEYGEELLREDLLE
+32 ASEYGEELLQEELME
-47 AENVENAENLVQN
+47 SGNAGNPDSN
-60 HDMNGREKSA
+60 RNTC
-70 DREGY
+70 
-75 LAKKNLKNASV
+75 LAKKNLKTVQASSV
-86 SSAVKVLRGRMDRH
+86 IKVLRGRMDRY

-108 QGIQLV
+108 QGIHLV

-119 PHAKLVS
+119 PHARLVS
-126 EEIQEACRQTGIRLE
+126 EEIQEACGRTGVRLE

-148 EQNRGRDWVE
+148 EQNKARDWVE

-165 VAFLSSVPGVIF
+165 VSFLSSVSGVIF

-190 IPEYPKRVYAR
+190 IPDYQKRVYAR
-201 VLPISG
+201 VLPTSN
-207 VLKKCEELGI
+207 VLKKCEKLGI

-230 TEMNALFL
+230 TEMNTLFL

-260 MEAARANGTRVVVIR
+260 VEAARENGTRVVVIR
-275 RPEERGISLNEAMK
+275 RPEENGISLEEAME
-289 VLKETDGRTIG
+289 VLKKADEGKVG
-300 EREGIESEIASAKS
+300 E
-314 KKNIEGVDG
+314 
-323 ENQEK
+323 
-328 SNEVENVPAGEEERK
+328 
-343 SGTDTVELEERN
+343 L
-355 KIKPSKTQTVFVTA
+355 
-369 QKLACDT
+369 
-376 QKTHLIL
+376 KTHLIL

-395 GEVLRAIRESDAL
+395 GEVLRSIRESDAL

-419 RALQDDLL
+419 RALQNDLL
-427 INKEGKIENR
+427 ISKAENR
-437 QKSATAVEKERIP
+437 LESAAAVEKER
-450 GNIRGSYV
+450 

-464 LPDDVIRIISE
+464 LPDDVIQIVSK

-489 TGFFSGASK
+489 TGFFSGASR

-515 ISCISYLAA
+515 TSCVTYLAA

-540 RELPVERVMKHLCD
+540 RELSVDRVMKRLCD
-554 PEEAANRAF
+554 PEEPAKRAF

-568 KNGAGQFCK
+568 KNGAGQFCE
-577 RLTQAGYGSVQ
+577 RLTQAGYGNVQ

-608 EMGKLEFTDLSLMQL
+608 EMKKLEFADLSLILL
-623 EVLGKIKR
+623 EVTDEIKNVKQLKR
-631 GQTEVPNKEKIAD
+631 FEQEDKRLLSAD
-644 DDNIEITNVEKL
+644 SV
-656 KMYAQGMVSEKRIQ
+656 GV
-670 DVQVTESYKND
+670 
-681 KHKFVLH
+681 F
-688 TNLCQEIPRIMLAA
+688 PRIMLAA

-718 ILRRRGLNPIA
+718 VLRRRGLNPIA

-758 PPEGVREVLAD
+758 PAEGVRKVLVD
-769 AAREEKAGIAVLEG
+769 AVREEQAGIAVLEG
-783 VMGYYDGLGGTETA
+783 VMGYYDGLGGTETS
-797 ASSWEIAKITDT
+797 ASSWEIAEITDT
-809 PAILLLDCKG
+809 PAILVLDCKG

-831 LHFREDSQIAGV
+831 LHFRKKSHIAGV

-912 VDRVL
+912 VERVL
-917 EVAGMSLEGENKEK
+917 EVAGMLPLRIENKEK
-931 EKTERIERAEK
+931 EKAENESMEAESIAK
-942 TRKGSEKIS
+942 FPACQEQKVTS
-951 PRVRIGVARDEAFC
+951 RVRIGVARDEAFC

-990 KKIPEGVNG
+990 KKIPDRVDG

-1010 ARELAENAAMRESVR
+1010 ARELAKNAAMRESIR

-1057 MAGVYPFNAYRTD
+1057 MAGVYPFDAYRTN
-1070 RLRRFGYVRLLTPS
+1070 RLRRFGYVRLLTSS

-1089 GHEFHYWESEE
+1089 GHEFHYWESED

-1109 PTGNRSWRCIHEKGA
+1109 PTGNRSWRCIHEKGG

-1136 CPEFLRGWLNVCE
+1136 CPDFLRKWLDECAKGSQQ
-1149 KYSED
+1149 KYT
-1154 NGDKF
+1154 N

>member
-25 IPAWVSV
+25 IEAWVSV
-32 ASEYGEELLREDLLE
+32 ASEYGEELLQEELMESGNAGNPDL
-47 AENVENAENLVQN
+47 N
-60 HDMNGREKSA
+60 HNTC
-70 DREGY
+70 
-75 LAKKNLKNASV
+75 LAKKNLKTVQASSV
-86 SSAVKVLRGRMDRH
+86 IKVLRGRMDRY

-108 QGIQLV
+108 QGIHLV

-119 PHAKLVS
+119 PHARLVS
-126 EEIQEACRQTGIRLE
+126 EEIQEACGRTGVRLE

-148 EQNRGRDWVE
+148 EQNKARDWVE

-165 VAFLSSVPGVIF
+165 VSFLSSVSGVIF

-190 IPEYPKRVYAR
+190 IPDYQKRVYAR
-201 VLPISG
+201 VLPTSN
-207 VLKKCEELGI
+207 VLKKCEKLGI

-230 TEMNALFL
+230 TEMNTLFL

-260 MEAARANGTRVVVIR
+260 VEAARENGTRVVVIR
-275 RPEERGISLNEAMK
+275 RPEEDGISLEEAME
-289 VLKETDGRTIG
+289 VLKKADEGKVG
-300 EREGIESEIASAKS
+300 E
-314 KKNIEGVDG
+314 
-323 ENQEK
+323 
-328 SNEVENVPAGEEERK
+328 
-343 SGTDTVELEERN
+343 L
-355 KIKPSKTQTVFVTA
+355 
-369 QKLACDT
+369 
-376 QKTHLIL
+376 KTHLIL

-419 RALQDDLL
+419 RALQNDLL
-427 INKEGKIENR
+427 ISKEGKAENR
-437 QKSATAVEKERIP
+437 QESAAAVEKET
-450 GNIRGSYV
+450 

-464 LPDDVIRIISE
+464 LPDDVIQIVSK

-489 TGFFSGASK
+489 TGFFSGASR

-515 ISCISYLAA
+515 TSCVSYLAA

-540 RELPVERVMKHLCD
+540 RELSVDRVMKRLCD
-554 PEEAANRAF
+554 PEEPAKRAF

-568 KNGAGQFCK
+568 KNGAGQFCE
-577 RLTQAGYGSVQ
+577 RLTQAGYGNVQ

-608 EMGKLEFTDLSLMQL
+608 EMKKLEFADLSLMLL
-623 EVLGKIKR
+623 EVTDEIKNVKQLKR
-631 GQTEVPNKEKIAD
+631 FEQEDKRLLSAD
-644 DDNIEITNVEKL
+644 SV
-656 KMYAQGMVSEKRIQ
+656 GV
-670 DVQVTESYKND
+670 
-681 KHKFVLH
+681 F
-688 TNLCQEIPRIMLAA
+688 PRIMLAA

-718 ILRRRGLNPIA
+718 VLRRRGLNPIA

-750 RNLDSFFL
+750 RNLDSFFM
-758 PPEGVREVLAD
+758 PAEGVRKVLVD
-769 AAREEKAGIAVLEG
+769 AVREEQAGIAVLEG
-783 VMGYYDGLGGTETA
+783 VMGYYDGLGGTETS
-797 ASSWEIAKITDT
+797 ASSWEIAEITDT
-809 PAILLLDCKG
+809 PAILVLDCKG

-831 LHFREDSQIAGV
+831 LHFRKKSHIAGV

-912 VDRVL
+912 VEQVL
-917 EVAGMSLEGENKEK
+917 EVAGMLPLRIENKEK
-931 EKTERIERAEK
+931 EKAENESMEAESIAK
-942 TRKGSEKIS
+942 FPACQDQKVTS
-951 PRVRIGVARDEAFC
+951 RVRIGVARDEAFC

-990 KKIPEGVNG
+990 KKIPDRVDG

-1010 ARELAENAAMRESVR
+1010 ARELAKNAAMRESIR

-1034 LAECGGFLYLHRTL
+1034 LAECGGFLYLHRML

-1057 MAGVYPFNAYRTD
+1057 MAGVYPFDAYRTN
-1070 RLRRFGYVRLLTPS
+1070 RLRRFGYVRLLTSS

-1089 GHEFHYWESEE
+1089 GHEFHYWESED

-1109 PTGNRSWRCIHEKGA
+1109 PTGNRSWRCIHEKGG

-1136 CPEFLRGWLNVCE
+1136 CPDFLRKWLDVCAKGSQK
-1149 KYSED
+1149 KYI
-1154 NGDKF
+1154 N

>member
-25 IPAWVSV
+25 IEAWVSV
-32 ASEYGEELLREDLLE
+32 ASEYGEELLQEELMESGNAGNQDL
-47 AENVENAENLVQN
+47 N
-60 HDMNGREKSA
+60 HNTC
-70 DREGY
+70 
-75 LAKKNLKNASV
+75 LAKKNLKTVQASSV
-86 SSAVKVLRGRMDRH
+86 IKVLRGRMDRY

-108 QGIQLV
+108 QGIHLV

-119 PHAKLVS
+119 PHARLVS
-126 EEIQEACRQTGIRLE
+126 EEIQEACGRTGVRLE

-148 EQNRGRDWVE
+148 EQNKARDWVE

-165 VAFLSSVPGVIF
+165 VSFLSSVSGVIF

-190 IPEYPKRVYAR
+190 IPDYQKRVYAR
-201 VLPISG
+201 VLPTSN
-207 VLKKCEELGI
+207 VLKKCEKLGI

-230 TEMNALFL
+230 TEMNTLFL
-238 RQTKAEW
+238 RETKAEW

-260 MEAARANGTRVVVIR
+260 VEAARENGTRVVVIR
-275 RPEERGISLNEAMK
+275 RPEENGISLEEAME
-289 VLKETDGRTIG
+289 VLKKADEGKVG
-300 EREGIESEIASAKS
+300 E
-314 KKNIEGVDG
+314 
-323 ENQEK
+323 
-328 SNEVENVPAGEEERK
+328 
-343 SGTDTVELEERN
+343 L
-355 KIKPSKTQTVFVTA
+355 
-369 QKLACDT
+369 
-376 QKTHLIL
+376 KTHLIL

-419 RALQDDLL
+419 RALQNNLL
-427 INKEGKIENR
+427 ISKEGKAENR
-437 QKSATAVEKERIP
+437 QESAAAVEKER
-450 GNIRGSYV
+450 

-464 LPDDVIRIISE
+464 LPDDVIQIVSK

-489 TGFFSGASK
+489 TGFFSGASR

-515 ISCISYLAA
+515 TSCVSYLSA

-540 RELPVERVMKHLCD
+540 RELSVDRVMKRLCD
-554 PEEAANRAF
+554 PEEPAKRAF

-568 KNGAGQFCK
+568 KNGAGQFCE
-577 RLTQAGYGSVQ
+577 RLTQAGYGNVQ

-608 EMGKLEFTDLSLMQL
+608 EMKKLEFADLSLMLL
-623 EVLGKIKR
+623 EVTDEIKNVKQLKR
-631 GQTEVPNKEKIAD
+631 FEQEDKRLLPAD
-644 DDNIEITNVEKL
+644 SV
-656 KMYAQGMVSEKRIQ
+656 GV
-670 DVQVTESYKND
+670 
-681 KHKFVLH
+681 F
-688 TNLCQEIPRIMLAA
+688 PRIMLAA

-718 ILRRRGLNPIA
+718 VLRRRGLNPIA

-758 PPEGVREVLAD
+758 PAEGVRKVLVD
-769 AAREEKAGIAVLEG
+769 AVREEQAEIAVLEG
-783 VMGYYDGLGGTETA
+783 VMGYYDGLGGTETS
-797 ASSWEIAKITDT
+797 ASSWEIAEITDT
-809 PAILLLDCKG
+809 PAILVLDCKG

-831 LHFREDSQIAGV
+831 LHFRKKSHIAGV

-912 VDRVL
+912 VERVL
-917 EVAGMSLEGENKEK
+917 EVAGMLPLRIENKEK
-931 EKTERIERAEK
+931 EKAENESMEAESIAK
-942 TRKGSEKIS
+942 FPACQEQKVTS
-951 PRVRIGVARDEAFC
+951 RVRIGVARDEAFC

-990 KKIPEGVNG
+990 KKIPNRVDG

-1010 ARELAENAAMRESVR
+1010 ARELAENAAMRESIR

-1057 MAGVYPFNAYRTD
+1057 MAGVYPFDAYRTN
-1070 RLRRFGYVRLLTPS
+1070 RLRRFGYVRLLTSS

-1089 GHEFHYWESEE
+1089 GHEFHYWESED

-1109 PTGNRSWRCIHEKGA
+1109 PTGNRSWRCIHEKGG

-1136 CPEFLRGWLNVCE
+1136 CPDFLRKWLDVCAKGSQQ
-1149 KYSED
+1149 KYI
-1154 NGDKF
+1154 N

>member
-25 IPAWVSV
+25 IEAWVSV
-32 ASEYGEELLREDLLE
+32 ASEYGEELLQEELMESGNAGNPDL
-47 AENVENAENLVQN
+47 N
-60 HDMNGREKSA
+60 HNTC
-70 DREGY
+70 
-75 LAKKNLKNASV
+75 LAKKSLKNVQASSV
-86 SSAVKVLRGRMDRH
+86 IKVLRGRMDRY

-108 QGIQLV
+108 QGIHLV

-119 PHAKLVS
+119 PHARLVS
-126 EEIQEACRQTGIRLE
+126 EEIQEACGRTGVRLE

-148 EQNRGRDWVE
+148 EQNKVRDWVE

-165 VAFLSSVPGVIF
+165 VSFLSSVSGVIF

-190 IPEYPKRVYAR
+190 IPDYQKRVYAR
-201 VLPISG
+201 VLPTSN
-207 VLKKCEELGI
+207 VLRKCEKLGI

-230 TEMNALFL
+230 TEMNTLFL

-260 MEAARANGTRVVVIR
+260 VEAAHENGTRVVVIR
-275 RPEERGISLNEAMK
+275 RPEEDGISLEEAME
-289 VLKETDGRTIG
+289 VLKKADEGNVG
-300 EREGIESEIASAKS
+300 E
-314 KKNIEGVDG
+314 
-323 ENQEK
+323 
-328 SNEVENVPAGEEERK
+328 
-343 SGTDTVELEERN
+343 L
-355 KIKPSKTQTVFVTA
+355 
-369 QKLACDT
+369 
-376 QKTHLIL
+376 KTHLIL

-419 RALQDDLL
+419 RALQNDLL
-427 INKEGKIENR
+427 ISKEGKAENR
-437 QKSATAVEKERIP
+437 QESAAAMEKERK
-450 GNIRGSYV
+450 Y
-458 KCYKAY
+458 YKAY
-464 LPDDVIRIISE
+464 LPDDVIQIVSK

-489 TGFFSGASK
+489 TGFFSGASR
-498 MAERLRE
+498 MAEWLRE

-515 ISCISYLAA
+515 TSCVSYLAA

-540 RELPVERVMKHLCD
+540 RELSVDRVMKRLCD
-554 PEEAANRAF
+554 PEEPAKRAF

-568 KNGAGQFCK
+568 KNGAGQFCE
-577 RLTQAGYGSVQ
+577 RLTQAGYGNVQ

-608 EMGKLEFTDLSLMQL
+608 EMKKLEFADLSLMLL
-623 EVLGKIKR
+623 EVTDEIKNVKQLKR
-631 GQTEVPNKEKIAD
+631 FEQEDKRLLPAD
-644 DDNIEITNVEKL
+644 SV
-656 KMYAQGMVSEKRIQ
+656 GV
-670 DVQVTESYKND
+670 
-681 KHKFVLH
+681 F
-688 TNLCQEIPRIMLAA
+688 PRIMLAA

-718 ILRRRGLNPIA
+718 VLRRRGLNPIA

-758 PPEGVREVLAD
+758 PAEGVREVLVD
-769 AAREEKAGIAVLEG
+769 AVREEQAGIAVLEG
-783 VMGYYDGLGGTETA
+783 VMGYYDGLGGTETS
-797 ASSWEIAKITDT
+797 ASSWKIAEITDT
-809 PAILLLDCKG
+809 PAILVLDCKG
-819 ASLSAAAMASGF
+819 ASLSAAAIASGF
-831 LHFREDSQIAGV
+831 LHFREKSHIAGV

-873 ESEEYRMES
+873 ESEEYHMES

-917 EVAGMSLEGENKEK
+917 EVAGMLPLRIENKEK
-931 EKTERIERAEK
+931 EKAENESMEAESIAK
-942 TRKGSEKIS
+942 FPACQEQKVTS
-951 PRVRIGVARDEAFC
+951 RVRIGVARDEAFC

-990 KKIPEGVNG
+990 KKIPDRVDG

-1010 ARELAENAAMRESVR
+1010 ARELAKNAAMRESIR

-1057 MAGVYPFNAYRTD
+1057 MAGVYPFDAYRTN
-1070 RLRRFGYVRLLTPS
+1070 RLRRFGYVRLLTSS

-1089 GHEFHYWESEE
+1089 GHEFHYWESED

-1109 PTGNRSWRCIHEKGA
+1109 PTGNRSWRCIHEKGG

-1136 CPEFLRGWLNVCE
+1136 CPGFLRKWLDVCAKGSQQE
-1149 KYSED
+1149 YI
-1154 NGDKF
+1154 N

>member
-25 IPAWVSV
+25 IEAWVSV
-32 ASEYGEELLREDLLE
+32 ASEYGEELLQEELMESGNAGNPDL
-47 AENVENAENLVQN
+47 N
-60 HDMNGREKSA
+60 HNTC
-70 DREGY
+70 
-75 LAKKNLKNASV
+75 LAKKSLKNVQASSV
-86 SSAVKVLRGRMDRH
+86 IKVLRGRMDRY

-108 QGIQLV
+108 QGIHLV

-119 PHAKLVS
+119 PHARLVS
-126 EEIQEACRQTGIRLE
+126 EEIQEACGRTGVRLE

-148 EQNRGRDWVE
+148 EQNKARDWVE

-165 VAFLSSVPGVIF
+165 VSFLSSVSGVIF
-177 ATTGSKELEALCQ
+177 VTTGSKELEALCQ
-190 IPEYPKRVYAR
+190 IPDYQKRVYAR
-201 VLPISG
+201 VLPTSN
-207 VLKKCEELGI
+207 VLKKCEKLGI

-230 TEMNALFL
+230 TEMNTLFL

-260 MEAARANGTRVVVIR
+260 VEAARENGTRVVVIR
-275 RPEERGISLNEAMK
+275 RPEEDGISLEEAME
-289 VLKETDGRTIG
+289 VLKKADEGNVG
-300 EREGIESEIASAKS
+300 E
-314 KKNIEGVDG
+314 
-323 ENQEK
+323 
-328 SNEVENVPAGEEERK
+328 
-343 SGTDTVELEERN
+343 L
-355 KIKPSKTQTVFVTA
+355 
-369 QKLACDT
+369 
-376 QKTHLIL
+376 KTHLIL

-419 RALQDDLL
+419 RALQNDLL
-427 INKEGKIENR
+427 ISKEGKAENR
-437 QKSATAVEKERIP
+437 QESAAAVEKET
-450 GNIRGSYV
+450 

-464 LPDDVIRIISE
+464 LPDDVIQIVSK

-489 TGFFSGASK
+489 TGFFSGASR

-515 ISCISYLAA
+515 TSCVSYLSA

-540 RELPVERVMKHLCD
+540 RELSVDRVMKRLCD
-554 PEEAANRAF
+554 PEEPAKRAF

-568 KNGAGQFCK
+568 KNGAGQFCE
-577 RLTQAGYGSVQ
+577 RLTQAGYGNVQ

-608 EMGKLEFTDLSLMQL
+608 EMKKLEFADLSLMLL
-623 EVLGKIKR
+623 EVTDEIKNVKQLKRFEQEDKILL
-631 GQTEVPNKEKIAD
+631 PAD
-644 DDNIEITNVEKL
+644 SV
-656 KMYAQGMVSEKRIQ
+656 GV
-670 DVQVTESYKND
+670 
-681 KHKFVLH
+681 F
-688 TNLCQEIPRIMLAA
+688 PRIMLAA

-718 ILRRRGLNPIA
+718 VLRRRGLNPIA

-758 PPEGVREVLAD
+758 PTEGVRKVLVD
-769 AAREEKAGIAVLEG
+769 AVREEQAGIAVLEG
-783 VMGYYDGLGGTETA
+783 VMGYYDGLGGTETS
-797 ASSWEIAKITDT
+797 ASSWEIAEITDT
-809 PAILLLDCKG
+809 PAILVLDCKG

-831 LHFREDSQIAGV
+831 LHFRKKSHIAGV

-912 VDRVL
+912 VERVL
-917 EVAGMSLEGENKEK
+917 EVAGMLPLRIENKEK
-931 EKTERIERAEK
+931 EKAENESMEAESIAK
-942 TRKGSEKIS
+942 FPACQEQKVTS
-951 PRVRIGVARDEAFC
+951 RVRIGVARDEAFC
-965 FYYQENFRLLEQM
+965 FYYQENLHLLEQM

-990 KKIPEGVNG
+990 KKIPDRVDG

-1010 ARELAENAAMRESVR
+1010 ARELAKNAAMRESIR

-1057 MAGVYPFNAYRTD
+1057 MAGVYPFDAYRTN
-1070 RLRRFGYVRLLTPS
+1070 RLRRFGYVRLLTSS

-1089 GHEFHYWESEE
+1089 GHEFHYWESED

-1109 PTGNRSWRCIHEKGA
+1109 PTGNRSWRCIHEKGG

-1136 CPEFLRGWLNVCE
+1136 CPDFLRKWLDVCAKGSQQ
-1149 KYSED
+1149 KYI
-1154 NGDKF
+1154 N

>member
-25 IPAWVSV
+25 IEAWVSV
-32 ASEYGEELLREDLLE
+32 ASEYGEELLQEELMESGNAGNPDL
-47 AENVENAENLVQN
+47 N
-60 HDMNGREKSA
+60 HNTC
-70 DREGY
+70 
-75 LAKKNLKNASV
+75 LAKKNLKTVQASSV
-86 SSAVKVLRGRMDRH
+86 IKVLRGRMDRY

-108 QGIQLV
+108 QGIHLV

-119 PHAKLVS
+119 PHARLVS
-126 EEIQEACRQTGIRLE
+126 EEIQEACGRTGVRLE

-148 EQNRGRDWVE
+148 EQNKARDWVE

-165 VAFLSSVPGVIF
+165 VSFLSSVSGVIF

-190 IPEYPKRVYAR
+190 IPDYQKRVYAR
-201 VLPISG
+201 VLPTSN
-207 VLKKCEELGI
+207 VLKKCEKLGI

-230 TEMNALFL
+230 TEMNTLFL

-260 MEAARANGTRVVVIR
+260 VEAARENGTRVVVIR
-275 RPEERGISLNEAMK
+275 RPEEDGISLEEAME
-289 VLKETDGRTIG
+289 VLKKADEGKVG
-300 EREGIESEIASAKS
+300 E
-314 KKNIEGVDG
+314 
-323 ENQEK
+323 
-328 SNEVENVPAGEEERK
+328 
-343 SGTDTVELEERN
+343 L
-355 KIKPSKTQTVFVTA
+355 
-369 QKLACDT
+369 
-376 QKTHLIL
+376 KTHLIL

-419 RALQDDLL
+419 RALQNDLL
-427 INKEGKIENR
+427 ISKEGKAENR
-437 QKSATAVEKERIP
+437 QESAAAVEKER
-450 GNIRGSYV
+450 

-464 LPDDVIRIISE
+464 LPDDVIQIVSK

-489 TGFFSGASK
+489 TGFFSGASR

-515 ISCISYLAA
+515 TSCVSYLAA

-540 RELPVERVMKHLCD
+540 RELSVDRVMKRLCD
-554 PEEAANRAF
+554 PEEPAKRAF

-568 KNGAGQFCK
+568 KNGAGQFCE
-577 RLTQAGYGSVQ
+577 RLTQAGYGNVQ

-608 EMGKLEFTDLSLMQL
+608 EMKKLEFADLSLILL
-623 EVLGKIKR
+623 EVTDEIKNVKQLKR
-631 GQTEVPNKEKIAD
+631 FEQEDKRLLPAD
-644 DDNIEITNVEKL
+644 SV
-656 KMYAQGMVSEKRIQ
+656 GV
-670 DVQVTESYKND
+670 
-681 KHKFVLH
+681 F
-688 TNLCQEIPRIMLAA
+688 PRIMLAA

-718 ILRRRGLNPIA
+718 VLRRRGLNPIA

-758 PPEGVREVLAD
+758 PAEGVRKVLVD
-769 AAREEKAGIAVLEG
+769 AVREEQAGIAVLEG
-783 VMGYYDGLGGTETA
+783 VMGYYDGLGGTETS
-797 ASSWEIAKITDT
+797 ASSWEIAEITDT
-809 PAILLLDCKG
+809 PAILVLDCKG

-831 LHFREDSQIAGV
+831 LHFRKNSHIAGV

-917 EVAGMSLEGENKEK
+917 EVAGMLPLRIENKEK
-931 EKTERIERAEK
+931 EKAENESMEAESIAK
-942 TRKGSEKIS
+942 FPACQEQKVTS
-951 PRVRIGVARDEAFC
+951 RVRIGVARDEAFC

-990 KKIPEGVNG
+990 KKIPDRVDG

-1010 ARELAENAAMRESVR
+1010 ARELAKNAAMRESIR

-1057 MAGVYPFNAYRTD
+1057 MAGVYPFDAYRTN
-1070 RLRRFGYVRLLTPS
+1070 RLRRFGYVRLLTSS

-1089 GHEFHYWESEE
+1089 GHEFHYWESED

-1109 PTGNRSWRCIHEKGA
+1109 PTGNRSWRCIHEKGG

-1136 CPEFLRGWLNVCE
+1136 CPDFLRKWLDVCAKGSQQ
-1149 KYSED
+1149 KYI
-1154 NGDKF
+1154 N

>member
-25 IPAWVSV
+25 IEAWVSV
-32 ASEYGEELLREDLLE
+32 ASEYGEELLQEELMESGNAGNPDL
-47 AENVENAENLVQN
+47 N
-60 HDMNGREKSA
+60 HNTC
-70 DREGY
+70 
-75 LAKKNLKNASV
+75 LAKKNLKTVQASSV
-86 SSAVKVLRGRMDRH
+86 IKVLRGRMDRY

-108 QGIQLV
+108 QGIHLV

-119 PHAKLVS
+119 PHARLVS
-126 EEIQEACRQTGIRLE
+126 EEIQEACGRTGVRLE

-148 EQNRGRDWVE
+148 EQNKARDWVE

-165 VAFLSSVPGVIF
+165 VSFLSSVSGVIF

-190 IPEYPKRVYAR
+190 IPDYQKRVYAR
-201 VLPISG
+201 VLPTSN
-207 VLKKCEELGI
+207 VLKKCEKLGI
-217 TGSHLIAMQGPFS
+217 TGSHLIAIQGPFS
-230 TEMNALFL
+230 TEMNTLFL

-260 MEAARANGTRVVVIR
+260 VEAARENGTRVVVIR
-275 RPEERGISLNEAMK
+275 RPEENGISLEEAME
-289 VLKETDGRTIG
+289 VLKKADEGNVG
-300 EREGIESEIASAKS
+300 E
-314 KKNIEGVDG
+314 
-323 ENQEK
+323 
-328 SNEVENVPAGEEERK
+328 
-343 SGTDTVELEERN
+343 L
-355 KIKPSKTQTVFVTA
+355 
-369 QKLACDT
+369 
-376 QKTHLIL
+376 KTHLIL

-419 RALQDDLL
+419 RALQNDLL
-427 INKEGKIENR
+427 ISKEGKAENR
-437 QKSATAVEKERIP
+437 QESAAAVEKER
-450 GNIRGSYV
+450 

-464 LPDDVIRIISE
+464 LPDDVIQIVSK

-489 TGFFSGASK
+489 TGFFSGASR

-515 ISCISYLAA
+515 TSCVSYLAA

-540 RELPVERVMKHLCD
+540 RELSVDRVMKRLCD
-554 PEEAANRAF
+554 PEEPAKRAF

-568 KNGAGQFCK
+568 KNGAGQFCE
-577 RLTQAGYGSVQ
+577 RLTQAGYGNVQ

-608 EMGKLEFTDLSLMQL
+608 EMKKLEFADLSLMLL
-623 EVLGKIKR
+623 EVTDEIKNVKQLKR
-631 GQTEVPNKEKIAD
+631 FEQEDKLLLPAD
-644 DDNIEITNVEKL
+644 SV
-656 KMYAQGMVSEKRIQ
+656 GV
-670 DVQVTESYKND
+670 
-681 KHKFVLH
+681 F
-688 TNLCQEIPRIMLAA
+688 PRIMLAA

-718 ILRRRGLNPIA
+718 VLRRRGLNPIA

-740 FHRYVLGIPG
+740 FHRYVLGISG

-758 PPEGVREVLAD
+758 PTEGVRKVLVD
-769 AAREEKAGIAVLEG
+769 AVREEQAGIAVLEG
-783 VMGYYDGLGGTETA
+783 VMGYYDGLGGTETS
-797 ASSWEIAKITDT
+797 ASSWEIAEITDT
-809 PAILLLDCKG
+809 PAILVLDCKG
-819 ASLSAAAMASGF
+819 ASLSVAAMASGF
-831 LHFREDSQIAGV
+831 LHFRKKSHIAGV

-912 VDRVL
+912 VARVL
-917 EVAGMSLEGENKEK
+917 EVAGMLPLRIENKEK
-931 EKTERIERAEK
+931 EKAENESMEAESIAK
-942 TRKGSEKIS
+942 FPACQEQKVTS
-951 PRVRIGVARDEAFC
+951 RVRIGVARDEAFC
-965 FYYQENFRLLEQM
+965 FYYQENFHLLEQM

-990 KKIPEGVNG
+990 KKIPDRVDG

-1010 ARELAENAAMRESVR
+1010 ARELAKNAAMRESIR

-1057 MAGVYPFNAYRTD
+1057 MAGVYPFDAYRTN
-1070 RLRRFGYVRLLTPS
+1070 RLRRFGYVRLLTSS

-1089 GHEFHYWESEE
+1089 GHEFHYWESDD

-1109 PTGNRSWRCIHEKGA
+1109 PTGNRSWRCIHEKGG

-1136 CPEFLRGWLNVCE
+1136 CPDFLRKWLDVCAKGSQQ
-1149 KYSED
+1149 KYI
-1154 NGDKF
+1154 N

>member
-25 IPAWVSV
+25 IEAWVSV
-32 ASEYGEELLREDLLE
+32 ASEYGEELLQEELMESGNAGNPDL
-47 AENVENAENLVQN
+47 N
-60 HDMNGREKSA
+60 HNTC
-70 DREGY
+70 
-75 LAKKNLKNASV
+75 LAKKSLKNVQASSV
-86 SSAVKVLRGRMDRH
+86 IKVLRGRMDRY

-108 QGIQLV
+108 QGIHLV

-119 PHAKLVS
+119 PHARLVS
-126 EEIQEACRQTGIRLE
+126 EEIQEACGRTGVRLE

-148 EQNRGRDWVE
+148 EQNKARDWVE

-165 VAFLSSVPGVIF
+165 VSFLSSVSGVIF
-177 ATTGSKELEALCQ
+177 VTTGSKELEALCQ
-190 IPEYPKRVYAR
+190 IPDYQKRVYAR
-201 VLPISG
+201 VLPTSN
-207 VLKKCEELGI
+207 VLKKCEKLGI
-217 TGSHLIAMQGPFS
+217 TGSHLIAMQRPFS
-230 TEMNALFL
+230 TEMNTLFL

-260 MEAARANGTRVVVIR
+260 VEAARENGTRVVVIR
-275 RPEERGISLNEAMK
+275 RPEEDGISLEEAME
-289 VLKETDGRTIG
+289 VLKKADEGNVG
-300 EREGIESEIASAKS
+300 E
-314 KKNIEGVDG
+314 
-323 ENQEK
+323 
-328 SNEVENVPAGEEERK
+328 
-343 SGTDTVELEERN
+343 L
-355 KIKPSKTQTVFVTA
+355 
-369 QKLACDT
+369 
-376 QKTHLIL
+376 KTHLIL

-419 RALQDDLL
+419 RALQNDLL
-427 INKEGKIENR
+427 ISKEGKAENR
-437 QKSATAVEKERIP
+437 QESAAAVEKET
-450 GNIRGSYV
+450 

-464 LPDDVIRIISE
+464 LPDDVIQIVSK

-489 TGFFSGASK
+489 TGFFSGASR

-515 ISCISYLAA
+515 TSCVSYLAA

-540 RELPVERVMKHLCD
+540 RELSVDRVMKRLCD
-554 PEEAANRAF
+554 PEEPAKRAF

-568 KNGAGQFCK
+568 KNGAGQFCE
-577 RLTQAGYGSVQ
+577 RLTQAGYGNVQ

-608 EMGKLEFTDLSLMQL
+608 EMKKLEFADLSLMLL
-623 EVLGKIKR
+623 EVTDERKNVKQLKRFEQEDKILL
-631 GQTEVPNKEKIAD
+631 PAD
-644 DDNIEITNVEKL
+644 SV
-656 KMYAQGMVSEKRIQ
+656 GV
-670 DVQVTESYKND
+670 
-681 KHKFVLH
+681 F
-688 TNLCQEIPRIMLAA
+688 PRIMLAA

-718 ILRRRGLNPIA
+718 VLRRRGLNPIA

-758 PPEGVREVLAD
+758 PTEGVRKVLVD
-769 AAREEKAGIAVLEG
+769 AVREEQAGIAVLEG
-783 VMGYYDGLGGTETA
+783 VMGYYDGLGGTETS
-797 ASSWEIAKITDT
+797 ASSWEIAEITDT
-809 PAILLLDCKG
+809 PAILVLDCKG

-831 LHFREDSQIAGV
+831 LHFRKKSHIAGV

-912 VDRVL
+912 VERVL
-917 EVAGMSLEGENKEK
+917 EVAGMLPLRIENKEK
-931 EKTERIERAEK
+931 EKAENESMEAESIAK
-942 TRKGSEKIS
+942 FPACQEQKVTS
-951 PRVRIGVARDEAFC
+951 RVRIGVARDEAFC
-965 FYYQENFRLLEQM
+965 FYYQENLHLLEQM

-990 KKIPEGVNG
+990 KKIPDRVDG

-1010 ARELAENAAMRESVR
+1010 ARELAKNAAMRESIR

-1057 MAGVYPFNAYRTD
+1057 MAGVYPFDAYRTN
-1070 RLRRFGYVRLLTPS
+1070 RLRRFGYVRLLTSS

-1089 GHEFHYWESEE
+1089 GHEFHYWESED

-1109 PTGNRSWRCIHEKGA
+1109 PTGNRSWRCIHEKGG

-1136 CPEFLRGWLNVCE
+1136 CPDFLRKWLDVCAKGSQK
-1149 KYSED
+1149 KYI
-1154 NGDKF
+1154 N

>member
-25 IPAWVSV
+25 IEAWVSV
-32 ASEYGEELLREDLLE
+32 ASEYGEELLQEELMESGNAGNPDL
-47 AENVENAENLVQN
+47 N
-60 HDMNGREKSA
+60 HNTC
-70 DREGY
+70 
-75 LAKKNLKNASV
+75 LAKKSLKNVQASSV
-86 SSAVKVLRGRMDRH
+86 IKVLRGRMDRY

-108 QGIQLV
+108 QGIHLV

-119 PHAKLVS
+119 PHARLVS
-126 EEIQEACRQTGIRLE
+126 EEIQEACGRTGVRLE

-148 EQNRGRDWVE
+148 EQNKARDWVE

-165 VAFLSSVPGVIF
+165 VSFLSSVSGVIF

-190 IPEYPKRVYAR
+190 IPDYQKRVYAR
-201 VLPISG
+201 VLPTSN
-207 VLKKCEELGI
+207 VLKKCEKLGI

-230 TEMNALFL
+230 TEMNTLFL

-260 MEAARANGTRVVVIR
+260 VEAARENGTRVVVIR
-275 RPEERGISLNEAMK
+275 RPEEDGISLEEAME
-289 VLKETDGRTIG
+289 VLKKADEGNVG
-300 EREGIESEIASAKS
+300 E
-314 KKNIEGVDG
+314 
-323 ENQEK
+323 
-328 SNEVENVPAGEEERK
+328 
-343 SGTDTVELEERN
+343 L
-355 KIKPSKTQTVFVTA
+355 
-369 QKLACDT
+369 
-376 QKTHLIL
+376 KTHLIL

-419 RALQDDLL
+419 RALQNDLL
-427 INKEGKIENR
+427 ISKEGKAENR
-437 QKSATAVEKERIP
+437 QELAAAVEKER
-450 GNIRGSYV
+450 

-464 LPDDVIRIISE
+464 LPDDVIQIVSE

-489 TGFFSGASK
+489 TGFFSGASR

-515 ISCISYLAA
+515 TSCVSYLAA

-540 RELPVERVMKHLCD
+540 RELSVDRVMKRLCD
-554 PEEAANRAF
+554 PEEPAKRAF

-568 KNGAGQFCK
+568 KNGAGQFCE
-577 RLTQAGYGSVQ
+577 RLTQAGYGNVQ

-608 EMGKLEFTDLSLMQL
+608 EMKKLEFADLSLMLL
-623 EVLGKIKR
+623 EVTDEIKNVKQLKR
-631 GQTEVPNKEKIAD
+631 FEQEDKRLLPAD
-644 DDNIEITNVEKL
+644 SV
-656 KMYAQGMVSEKRIQ
+656 GV
-670 DVQVTESYKND
+670 
-681 KHKFVLH
+681 F
-688 TNLCQEIPRIMLAA
+688 PRIMLAA

-718 ILRRRGLNPIA
+718 VLRRRGLNPIA

-758 PPEGVREVLAD
+758 PAEGVREVLVD
-769 AAREEKAGIAVLEG
+769 VVREEQAGIAVLEG
-783 VMGYYDGLGGTETA
+783 VMGYYDGLGGTETS
-797 ASSWEIAKITDT
+797 ASSWEIAEITDT
-809 PAILLLDCKG
+809 PAILVLDCKG

-831 LHFREDSQIAGV
+831 LHFREKSHIAGV

-855 LAAAVEEASGLPV
+855 LAAAVEEASRLPV

-873 ESEEYRMES
+873 ESEEYHMES

-912 VDRVL
+912 VERVL
-917 EVAGMSLEGENKEK
+917 EVAGMLPLRIENKEK
-931 EKTERIERAEK
+931 EKAENESMEAESIAK
-942 TRKGSEKIS
+942 FPACQEQKVTS
-951 PRVRIGVARDEAFC
+951 RVRIGVARDEAFC

-990 KKIPEGVNG
+990 KKIPDRVDG

-1010 ARELAENAAMRESVR
+1010 ARELAKNAAMRESIR

-1057 MAGVYPFNAYRTD
+1057 MAGVYPFDAYRTN
-1070 RLRRFGYVRLLTPS
+1070 RLRRFGYVRLLTSS

-1089 GHEFHYWESEE
+1089 GHEFHYWESED

-1109 PTGNRSWRCIHEKGA
+1109 PTGNRSWRCIHEKGG

-1136 CPEFLRGWLNVCE
+1136 CPDFLRKWLDVCAKGSQK
-1149 KYSED
+1149 KYI
-1154 NGDKF
+1154 N

>member
-25 IPAWVSV
+25 IEAWVSV
-32 ASEYGEELLREDLLE
+32 ASEYGEELLQEELMESGNAGNPDL
-47 AENVENAENLVQN
+47 N
-60 HDMNGREKSA
+60 HNTC
-70 DREGY
+70 
-75 LAKKNLKNASV
+75 LAKKSLKNVQASSV
-86 SSAVKVLRGRMDRH
+86 IKVLRGRMDRY

-108 QGIQLV
+108 QGIHLV

-119 PHAKLVS
+119 PHARLVS
-126 EEIQEACRQTGIRLE
+126 EEIQEACGRTGVRLE

-148 EQNRGRDWVE
+148 EQNKARDWVE

-165 VAFLSSVPGVIF
+165 VSFLSSVSGVIF

-190 IPEYPKRVYAR
+190 IPDYQKRVYAR
-201 VLPISG
+201 VLPTSN
-207 VLKKCEELGI
+207 VLKKCEKLGI

-230 TEMNALFL
+230 TEMNTLFL

-260 MEAARANGTRVVVIR
+260 VEAARENGTRVVVIR
-275 RPEERGISLNEAMK
+275 RPEEDGISLEEAME
-289 VLKETDGRTIG
+289 VLKKADEGNVG
-300 EREGIESEIASAKS
+300 E
-314 KKNIEGVDG
+314 
-323 ENQEK
+323 
-328 SNEVENVPAGEEERK
+328 
-343 SGTDTVELEERN
+343 L
-355 KIKPSKTQTVFVTA
+355 
-369 QKLACDT
+369 
-376 QKTHLIL
+376 KTHLIL

-419 RALQDDLL
+419 RALQNDLL
-427 INKEGKIENR
+427 ISKEGKAENR
-437 QKSATAVEKERIP
+437 QESAAAVEKER
-450 GNIRGSYV
+450 

-464 LPDDVIRIISE
+464 LPDDVIQIVSE

-489 TGFFSGASK
+489 TGFFSGASR

-515 ISCISYLAA
+515 TSCVSYLAA

-540 RELPVERVMKHLCD
+540 RELSVDRVMKRLCD
-554 PEEAANRAF
+554 PEEPAKRAF

-568 KNGAGQFCK
+568 KNGAGQFCE
-577 RLTQAGYGSVQ
+577 RLTQAGYGNVQ

-608 EMGKLEFTDLSLMQL
+608 EMKKLEFADLSLMLL
-623 EVLGKIKR
+623 EVTDEIKNVKQLKR
-631 GQTEVPNKEKIAD
+631 FEQEDKRLLPAD
-644 DDNIEITNVEKL
+644 SV
-656 KMYAQGMVSEKRIQ
+656 GV
-670 DVQVTESYKND
+670 
-681 KHKFVLH
+681 F
-688 TNLCQEIPRIMLAA
+688 PRIMLAA

-718 ILRRRGLNPIA
+718 VLRRRGLNPIA

-758 PPEGVREVLAD
+758 PAEGVREVLVD
-769 AAREEKAGIAVLEG
+769 VVREEQAGIAVLEG
-783 VMGYYDGLGGTETA
+783 VMGYYDGLGGTETS
-797 ASSWEIAKITDT
+797 ASSWEIAEITDT
-809 PAILLLDCKG
+809 PAILVLDCKG

-831 LHFREDSQIAGV
+831 LHFREKSHIAGV

-855 LAAAVEEASGLPV
+855 LAAAVEEASRLPV

-873 ESEEYRMES
+873 ESEEYHMES

-893 DRLRE
+893 DRLCE

-912 VDRVL
+912 VERVL
-917 EVAGMSLEGENKEK
+917 EVAGMLPLRIENKEK
-931 EKTERIERAEK
+931 EKAENESMEAESIAK
-942 TRKGSEKIS
+942 FPACQEQKVTS
-951 PRVRIGVARDEAFC
+951 RVRIGVARDEAFC

-990 KKIPEGVNG
+990 KKIPDRVDG

-1010 ARELAENAAMRESVR
+1010 ARELAKNAAMRESIR

-1057 MAGVYPFNAYRTD
+1057 MAGVYPFDAYRTN
-1070 RLRRFGYVRLLTPS
+1070 RLRRFGYVRLLTSS

-1089 GHEFHYWESEE
+1089 GHEFHYWESED

-1109 PTGNRSWRCIHEKGA
+1109 PTGNRSWRCIHEKGG

-1136 CPEFLRGWLNVCE
+1136 CPDFLRKWLDVCAKGSQK
-1149 KYSED
+1149 KYI
-1154 NGDKF
+1154 N